1 MIEVVD
7 AIVDGALHG
16 VSLCVERGEVVALIG
31 HNGSGKSTLGRL
43 VCGAQL
49 PQSGTVCVDG
59 ASTANVPGRALVRRL
74 VGYVGQNPADQ
85 TVSTI
90 VSDELAFG
98 LWNIGCAE
106 GEIAERVASSLDAV
120 GLAGFED
127 REVSSLSGGEL
138 QRLVLASALAMEP
151 GYLVLDE
158 VTSQIDST
166 FRSQFRGLVA
176 RLAGRGVGVVLVT
189 HDPLEVLSCNR
200 VLVLDAGKVIWSG
213 APGSLLVD
221 YRDLWDWVLPPNDYA
236 DALRC
241 AVADGFDLAGGFAPA
256 HLATWLRSVRA
267 DVRSDAG
274 SPLDADRDSGIGRV
288 AGRHLDDHIVFGRNL
303 DDVIVAGRDSDSASV
318 FGHNSDACGV
328 SGRDSDTHSV
338 SGRDSDTH
346 SVSGRKSDTQ
356 VSQNGDFSPDKG
368 ANVRIQ
374 LDNGGGVRIPPE
386 NGANVRIS
394 PDNGIN
400 IRIMPENAS
409 NSSIPSD
416 GAGAF
421 SAISGNDRVTESE
434 PAREASSLAFSH
446 VSIAYENAEV
456 LNDISLSIPSGRVT
470 LIAGRSGAGKTTLA
484 CLAAGLTKAQSGS
497 VLLGGTAPVPGE
509 VALAF
514 QNPEQQLFLETV
526 EHELAFAPRNLG
538 CSEDEVARRVS
549 DAASQLEIKELLPS
563 DPFCLSGGQARR
575 VALASILTLSPRAVV
590 LDEPTA
596 GLDAPARAALHR
608 LVQDLACK
616 GLPVLVVSHDLEEWL
631 AAADQVV
638 LLADGT
644 IAWQGTPGALASD
657 MDAFARAGLE
667 PPESWQLREL
677 LAQAEKRDS
686 AGVNGATLAKTATR
700 DQKAGAVQ
708 GPEGVEAQ
716 EPRATAARDSKSTAA
731 RDSKSTAAQGP
742 KAAVAR
748 ALKGVATQEP
758 SSHGLGVAAKPSR
771 KDAAGR
777 GLEDVDARVKV
788 TLLLVATAALFAARA
803 PWTLAMWAML
813 CLLVLRASGIGG
825 KAVAHALKPVALLFA
840 FVVCANLVSC
850 DGSADVAIAGGVGI
864 STVGA
869 ARAATAVARI
879 IMLVCLAL
887 SVATS
892 TTPTKLAHACTSL
905 MRPLGHIGVPI
916 EDVGLVLSMA
926 LRFIPV
932 VSEEAGRIR
941 LAQRARGV
949 NFDEGSVLRRVRAWA
964 AVLTPLVV
972 GLFRRA
978 DRVAESMDAR
988 CYGQRSSGQHRRVPL
1003 QPADKL
1009 VLLGGLV
1016 VMAVLTVLSYS
1027 I

>member
-43 VCGAQL
+43 VCGAQV
-49 PQSGTVCVDG
+49 PQSGAVCVDG

-98 LWNIGCAE
+98 LWNIGCTE
-106 GEIAERVASSLDAV
+106 GEIAERVASSLNAV

-127 REVSSLSGGEL
+127 REVPSLSGGEL
-138 QRLVLASALAMEP
+138 QRLVLASVLAMEP

-166 FRSQFRGLVA
+166 FRAQFRSLVA
-176 RLAGRGVGVVLVT
+176 RLAERGVGMVLVT

-200 VLVLDAGKVIWSG
+200 ALVLDAGKVIWSG

-221 YRDLWDWVLPPNDYA
+221 YRDLWDWVLPPNGYA
-236 DALRC
+236 DALRR

-256 HLATWLRSVRA
+256 QLATWLRSVQVDGCA
-267 DVRSDAG
+267 GAGSLLDAG
-274 SPLDADRDSGIGRV
+274 PDSY
-288 AGRHLDDHIVFGRNL
+288 
-303 DDVIVAGRDSDSASV
+303 SA
-318 FGHNSDACGV
+318 
-328 SGRDSDTHSV
+328 SV
-338 SGRDSDTH
+338 SGRDSDACG
-346 SVSGRKSDTQ
+346 VFGRDSDAQ

-368 ANVRIQ
+368 TNVRI
-374 LDNGGGVRIPPE
+374 LPDKEGR
-386 NGANVRIS
+386 VRIS
-394 PDNGIN
+394 PENGLDV
-400 IRIMPENAS
+400 RVMPENAS

-416 GAGAF
+416 NTAVF
-421 SAISGNDRVTESE
+421 SAISENDCGTEGK
-434 PAREASSLAFSH
+434 PVREASSLAFSH
-446 VSIAYENAEV
+446 ASIAYENAEV

-549 DAASQLEIKELLPS
+549 EAASQLEIKELLPS

-596 GLDAPARAALHR
+596 GLDAPARSALHR
-608 LVQDLACK
+608 LVQDIACK

-631 AAADQVV
+631 AIADQVI

-657 MDAFARAGLE
+657 IDAFARAGLE

-677 LAQAEKRDS
+677 LVQAGKRDS
-686 AGVNGATLAKTATR
+686 AGVNGVVPVETAA
-700 DQKAGAVQ
+700 QGQEAGTAR
-708 GPEGVEAQ
+708 GPEGSAAQ
-716 EPRATAARDSKSTAA
+716 EPEGSVA

-742 KAAVAR
+742 KATAAR
-748 ALKGVATQEP
+748 ELKGVATQEP
-758 SSHGLGVAAKPSR
+758 SSHGPKVAAKPGR
-771 KDAAGR
+771 KDAAER
-777 GLEDVDARVKV
+777 GLEGVDARVKV

-803 PWTLAMWAML
+803 PWALAMWAML

-825 KAVAHALKPVALLFA
+825 KAVARALKPVALLFA
-840 FVVCANLVSC
+840 FIVCANLVSC
-850 DGSADVAIAGGVGI
+850 DGSADVAIAGSVGI

-887 SVATS
+887 SVAAS

-949 NFDEGSVLRRVRAWA
+949 NFDEGSVLRRVWAWA

>member
-7 AIVDGALHG
+7 GIVDGALHG
-16 VSLCVERGEVVALIG
+16 VSLCVERGEAVALIG

-49 PQSGTVCVDG
+49 PQSGAVCVDG

-106 GEIAERVASSLDAV
+106 GEITERVASSLDAV

-127 REVSSLSGGEL
+127 REVPSLSGGEL
-138 QRLVLASALAMEP
+138 QRLVLASVLAMEP

-166 FRSQFRGLVA
+166 FRSQFRSLVA
-176 RLAGRGVGVVLVT
+176 RFAGRGVGVVLVT

-267 DVRSDAG
+267 DVRSGAG
-274 SPLDADRDSGIGRV
+274 SPLDA
-288 AGRHLDDHIVFGRNL
+288 
-303 DDVIVAGRDSDSASV
+303 GRDSDNGRIA
-318 FGHNSDACGV
+318 GHNSDACGV
-328 SGRDSDTHSV
+328 SGRDPDTHS
-338 SGRDSDTH
+338 G
-346 SVSGRKSDTQ
+346 SGRKSDTQ

-368 ANVRIQ
+368 ANVRISP
-374 LDNGGGVRIPPE
+374 DNGGGVRIPPE

-394 PDNGIN
+394 PENGIN

-416 GAGAF
+416 GAGTF
-421 SAISGNDRVTESE
+421 SAISGNDRGAEGE

-484 CLAAGLTKAQSGS
+484 CLAAGLAKAQSGS

-686 AGVNGATLAKTATR
+686 AGVNGATSAKTATR
-700 DQKAGAVQ
+700 DQEAGAVQ

-716 EPRATAARDSKSTAA
+716 EPRATAA

-777 GLEDVDARVKV
+777 GLEGVDARVKV

-840 FVVCANLVSC
+840 FIVCANLVSC

>member
-1 MIEVVD
+1 MIEIVD

-43 VCGAQL
+43 VCGAQV
-49 PQSGTVCVDG
+49 PQSGAVCVDG

-98 LWNIGCAE
+98 LWNIGCTE
-106 GEIAERVASSLDAV
+106 GEIAERVANSLNAV

-127 REVSSLSGGEL
+127 REVQSLSGGEL
-138 QRLVLASALAMEP
+138 QRLALASVLAMEP

-166 FRSQFRGLVA
+166 FRSQFRSLVS

-200 VLVLDAGKVIWSG
+200 ALVLDAGKVIWSG

-221 YRDLWDWVLPPNDYA
+221 YRDLWDWVLPPNGYA
-236 DALRC
+236 DPLRR

-256 HLATWLRSVRA
+256 QLATWLRSVRA
-267 DVRSDAG
+267 DGCAGAGSLLDAG
-274 SPLDADRDSGIGRV
+274 L
-288 AGRHLDDHIVFGRNL
+288 
-303 DDVIVAGRDSDSASV
+303 DSDSASV
-318 FGHNSDACGV
+318 FG
-328 SGRDSDTHSV
+328 RDSDAHSV
-338 SGRDSDTH
+338 VGRNSYA
-346 SVSGRKSDTQ
+346 Q
-356 VSQNGDFSPDKG
+356 ASQNGDYSPDKG
-368 ANVRIQ
+368 TNVRI
-374 LDNGGGVRIPPE
+374 LPDKEGRARIAPE
-386 NGANVRIS
+386 NGLDVRV
-394 PDNGIN
+394 
-400 IRIMPENAS
+400 MPENAS
-409 NSSIPSD
+409 SSSIPSD
-416 GAGAF
+416 DVGAL
-421 SAISGNDRVTESE
+421 SAISENDCGTEGK

-538 CSEDEVARRVS
+538 CSEDEIARRVS
-549 DAASQLEIKELLPS
+549 EAASQLEIKELLPS

-575 VALASILTLSPRAVV
+575 VALASILTLNPRAVV

-608 LVQDLACK
+608 LVQDIACK

-631 AAADQVV
+631 AIADQVI

-644 IAWQGTPGALASD
+644 IAWQGTPDALASD
-657 MDAFARAGLE
+657 IDAFARAGLE

-677 LAQAEKRDS
+677 LVQAEKRDS
-686 AGVNGATLAKTATR
+686 AGVNGVTSVETAA
-700 DQKAGAVQ
+700 QGQEAGAVR
-708 GPEGVEAQ
+708 GPEGSATQ
-716 EPRATAARDSKSTAA
+716 EPEGSVTRDP
-731 RDSKSTAAQGP
+731 KSTAAQGP
-742 KAAVAR
+742 KATAAR
-748 ALKGVATQEP
+748 ELKGVATQEP
-758 SSHGLGVAAKPSR
+758 SSQGPKAAARPGQ
-771 KDAAGR
+771 KDTAGR
-777 GLEDVDARVKV
+777 GLEGVDARVKV
-788 TLLLVATAALFAARA
+788 ILLLVATAALFAARA
-803 PWTLAMWAML
+803 PWTLAVWAML

-825 KAVAHALKPVALLFA
+825 KAVARALKPVALLFA
-840 FVVCANLVSC
+840 FIVCANLVSC
-850 DGSADVAIAGGVGI
+850 DGSADVAIAGSVGI

-887 SVATS
+887 SVAAS
-892 TTPTKLAHACTSL
+892 TTPTKLAQACTSL

>member
-1 MIEVVD
+1 MIEIVD

-43 VCGAQL
+43 VCGAQV
-49 PQSGTVCVDG
+49 PQSGAVCVDG

-98 LWNIGCAE
+98 LWNIGCTE
-106 GEIAERVASSLDAV
+106 GEIAERVANSLNAV

-127 REVSSLSGGEL
+127 REVPSLSGGEL
-138 QRLVLASALAMEP
+138 QRLVLASVLAMEP

-166 FRSQFRGLVA
+166 FRAQFRSLVA
-176 RLAGRGVGVVLVT
+176 RLAERGVGMVLVT

-221 YRDLWDWVLPPNDYA
+221 YRDLWDRVLPPNGYS
-236 DALRC
+236 DALRS

-256 HLATWLRSVRA
+256 QLAAWLRSVRA
-267 DVRSDAG
+267 DGCASAG
-274 SPLDADRDSGIGRV
+274 SPLDAGLDSGIARV
-288 AGRHLDDHIVFGRNL
+288 AGRHLDDRIVFGRNL
-303 DDVIVAGRDSDSASV
+303 DEALVVGRDSY
-318 FGHNSDACGV
+318 
-328 SGRDSDTHSV
+328 THSV
-338 SGRDSDTH
+338 VGRNSYA
-346 SVSGRKSDTQ
+346 Q
-356 VSQNGDFSPDKG
+356 ASQNGDFSPDKG
-368 ANVRIQ
+368 TNVRI
-374 LDNGGGVRIPPE
+374 LPDKEGR
-386 NGANVRIS
+386 VRIS
-394 PDNGIN
+394 PENGLDV
-400 IRIMPENAS
+400 RVMPENAS

-416 GAGAF
+416 NTAVF
-421 SAISGNDRVTESE
+421 SAISENDCGTEGK
-434 PAREASSLAFSH
+434 PVREASSLAFSH
-446 VSIAYENAEV
+446 ASIAYENAEV

-549 DAASQLEIKELLPS
+549 EAASQLEIKELLPS

-596 GLDAPARAALHR
+596 GLDAPARSALHR
-608 LVQDLACK
+608 LVQDIACK
-616 GLPVLVVSHDLEEWL
+616 GVPVLVVSHDLEEWL
-631 AAADQVV
+631 AIADQVI

-644 IAWQGTPGALASD
+644 IAWQGTPDALASD
-657 MDAFARAGLE
+657 IDAFARAGLE

-686 AGVNGATLAKTATR
+686 AGVNGATSVEATA
-700 DQKAGAVQ
+700 QGQEAAAAWGSEGSVAQ
-708 GPEGVEAQ
+708 GPEGLAAQ
-716 EPRATAARDSKSTAA
+716 EPKATAAREM
-731 RDSKSTAAQGP
+731 
-742 KAAVAR
+742 
-748 ALKGVATQEP
+748 KGVATQEP
-758 SSHGLGVAAKPSR
+758 SSHGSEVAAKPGQ
-771 KDAAGR
+771 KDTAGR
-777 GLEDVDARVKV
+777 GLEGVDARVKV
-788 TLLLVATAALFAARA
+788 ILLLVATAALFSARA
-803 PWTLAMWAML
+803 PWALAMWAML

-825 KAVAHALKPVALLFA
+825 KAVARALKPVALLFA
-840 FVVCANLVSC
+840 FIVCANLVSC
-850 DGSADVAIAGGVGI
+850 DGSADVAIAGSVGI

-887 SVATS
+887 SVAES

-988 CYGQRSSGQHRRVPL
+988 CYGQRSSGKHRRVPL

>member
-43 VCGAQL
+43 ACGAQL
-49 PQSGTVCVDG
+49 PQSGAVCVDG

-127 REVSSLSGGEL
+127 REVPSLSGGEL
-138 QRLVLASALAMEP
+138 QRLVLASVLAMEP

-221 YRDLWDWVLPPNDYA
+221 YRDLWDWVLPPIDYA

-267 DVRSDAG
+267 DVRSGAG
-274 SPLDADRDSGIGRV
+274 SPLDADRDSDNGRI
-288 AGRHLDDHIVFGRNL
+288 A
-303 DDVIVAGRDSDSASV
+303 
-318 FGHNSDACGV
+318 GHN
-328 SGRDSDTHSV
+328 
-338 SGRDSDTH
+338 SDTH

-374 LDNGGGVRIPPE
+374 PDNGGGVRIPPE

-394 PDNGIN
+394 PENGIN

-421 SAISGNDRVTESE
+421 SAISGNDRVTEGE

-549 DAASQLEIKELLPS
+549 GAASQLEIKELLPS

-686 AGVNGATLAKTATR
+686 AGVNGATSAKTATR
-700 DQKAGAVQ
+700 DQEAGAMQ

-716 EPRATAARDSKSTAA
+716 EPRATAA

-840 FVVCANLVSC
+840 FIVCANLVSC

>member
-43 VCGAQL
+43 VCGAQV
-49 PQSGTVCVDG
+49 PQSGAVCIDG
-59 ASTANVPGRALVRRL
+59 AFTANVPGRALVRRL

-138 QRLVLASALAMEP
+138 QRLVLASVLAMEP

-166 FRSQFRGLVA
+166 FRSQFRSLVA
-176 RLAGRGVGVVLVT
+176 RLAERGVGVVLVT

-221 YRDLWDWVLPPNDYA
+221 YRDLWDWVLPPSGYA
-236 DALRC
+236 DALRR
-241 AVADGFDLAGGFAPA
+241 AVADGFDLAGGFAPVQ
-256 HLATWLRSVRA
+256 LATWLRNVQVDGCA
-267 DVRSDAG
+267 GAG
-274 SPLDADRDSGIGRV
+274 SPLDAG
-288 AGRHLDDHIVFGRNL
+288 L
-303 DDVIVAGRDSDSASV
+303 DSDTDSV
-318 FGHNSDACGV
+318 VGRNSDA
-328 SGRDSDTHSV
+328 
-338 SGRDSDTH
+338 
-346 SVSGRKSDTQ
+346 Q

-368 ANVRIQ
+368 ANVRI
-374 LDNGGGVRIPPE
+374 
-386 NGANVRIS
+386 S
-394 PDNGIN
+394 PDNEGRVRIAPDN
-400 IRIMPENAS
+400 GLDVRIMPENAS

-416 GAGAF
+416 STAVF
-421 SAISGNDRVTESE
+421 SAVSGNDRGAEGE
-434 PAREASSLAFSH
+434 PAREASSLAFSN
-446 VSIAYENAEV
+446 VSIAYENADV
-456 LNDISLSIPSGRVT
+456 LSDISLSIPSGRVT

-526 EHELAFAPRNLG
+526 DHELAFAPRNLC

-549 DAASQLEIKELLPS
+549 EAASQLEIMELLPS

-575 VALASILTLSPRAVV
+575 VALASILTLNPRAVV

-616 GLPVLVVSHDLEEWL
+616 GLPVLVVSHDLEEWF
-631 AAADQVV
+631 AIADQVV

-644 IAWQGTPGALASD
+644 IAWQGTPAALASD
-657 MDAFARAGLE
+657 MGAFTRAGLE

-686 AGVNGATLAKTATR
+686 AGVNGTASVEAAAQGQEAEAAQGQEAEAAR
-700 DQKAGAVQ
+700 GPEAGAAR
-708 GPEGVEAQ
+708 GPEGSVAQ
-716 EPRATAARDSKSTAA
+716 DSKN
-731 RDSKSTAAQGP
+731 TAAQGP
-742 KAAVAR
+742 MAGAAQEPEGTSA
-748 ALKGVATQEP
+748 QEP
-758 SSHGLGVAAKPSR
+758 SSHGPKVAARPGR
-771 KDAAGR
+771 KDTAGR
-777 GLEDVDARVKV
+777 GLEGVDARVKAI
-788 TLLLVATAALFAARA
+788 LLLVATAALFAARA
-803 PWTLAMWAML
+803 PWTLAVWAML

-825 KAVAHALKPVALLFA
+825 KAVARALKPVALLFA
-840 FVVCANLVSC
+840 FIVCANLVSC
-850 DGSADVAIAGGVGI
+850 DGSADVALAGSVGI

-887 SVATS
+887 SVAES

-988 CYGQRSSGQHRRVPL
+988 CYGQRSSEQHRRVPL

>member
-49 PQSGTVCVDG
+49 PQSGAVCVDG
-59 ASTANVPGRALVRRL
+59 AFTANVPGRALVRRL

-98 LWNIGCAE
+98 LWNIGCTE
-106 GEIAERVASSLDAV
+106 GEIAERVANSLDAV

-127 REVSSLSGGEL
+127 REVQSLSGGEL
-138 QRLVLASALAMEP
+138 QRLVLASVLAMEP

-166 FRSQFRGLVA
+166 FRSQFRSLVS

-200 VLVLDAGKVIWSG
+200 ALVLDAGKVIWSG

-221 YRDLWDWVLPPNDYA
+221 YRDLWDWVLPPNGYA
-236 DALRC
+236 DALRR

-256 HLATWLRSVRA
+256 QLATWLRSVRA
-267 DVRSDAG
+267 DGCAGAG
-274 SPLDADRDSGIGRV
+274 SPLDAGLDSY
-288 AGRHLDDHIVFGRNL
+288 
-303 DDVIVAGRDSDSASV
+303 SA
-318 FGHNSDACGV
+318 
-328 SGRDSDTHSV
+328 SV
-338 SGRDSDTH
+338 SGRDSDAH
-346 SVSGRKSDTQ
+346 SVVGRNSYAQ
-356 VSQNGDFSPDKG
+356 ASQNGDYSPDKG
-368 ANVRIQ
+368 TNVRI
-374 LDNGGGVRIPPE
+374 LPDKEGRARISPE
-386 NGANVRIS
+386 NGLDVRV
-394 PDNGIN
+394 
-400 IRIMPENAS
+400 MPENAS
-409 NSSIPSD
+409 GSSIPSD
-416 GAGAF
+416 NTAVF
-421 SAISGNDRVTESE
+421 SAISENDCGTEDK
-434 PAREASSLAFSH
+434 PVREASSLAFSH
-446 VSIAYENAEV
+446 ASIAYENADV
-456 LNDISLSIPSGRVT
+456 LNDISLSIPSGWVT

-549 DAASQLEIKELLPS
+549 EAASQLEIKELLPS

-596 GLDAPARAALHR
+596 GLDAPARSALHR
-608 LVQDLACK
+608 LVQDIACK

-631 AAADQVV
+631 AIADQVI

-657 MDAFARAGLE
+657 IDAFARAGLE

-677 LAQAEKRDS
+677 LVQAGKRDS
-686 AGVNGATLAKTATR
+686 AGVNGVVPVETAAQGQEAGTAR
-700 DQKAGAVQ
+700 D
-708 GPEGVEAQ
+708 PEGSATQ
-716 EPRATAARDSKSTAA
+716 EPEGSVA

-742 KAAVAR
+742 KATAAR
-748 ALKGVATQEP
+748 ELKGVATQEP
-758 SSHGLGVAAKPSR
+758 SSHGPKVAAKPGR
-771 KDAAGR
+771 KDAAER
-777 GLEDVDARVKV
+777 GLEGVDARVKV

-803 PWTLAMWAML
+803 PWALAMWAML

-825 KAVAHALKPVALLFA
+825 KAVARALKPVALLFA
-840 FVVCANLVSC
+840 FIVCANLVSC
-850 DGSADVAIAGGVGI
+850 DGSADVAIAGSVGI

-887 SVATS
+887 SVAES

-916 EDVGLVLSMA
+916 EDVGLVLAMA

-988 CYGQRSSGQHRRVPL
+988 CYGQRSSGQHRRIPL

-1016 VMAVLTVLSYS
+1016 VIAVLTVLSYS

>member
-49 PQSGTVCVDG
+49 PQSGAVCVDG
-59 ASTANVPGRALVRRL
+59 AFTANVPGRALVRRL

-98 LWNIGCAE
+98 LWNIGCTE
-106 GEIAERVASSLDAV
+106 GEIAERVAGSLDAV

-127 REVSSLSGGEL
+127 REVQSLSGGEL
-138 QRLVLASALAMEP
+138 QRLVLASVLAMEP

-166 FRSQFRGLVA
+166 FRSQFRNLVS
-176 RLAGRGVGVVLVT
+176 RLAGRGVGMVLVT

-221 YRDLWDWVLPPNDYA
+221 YRDLWDWVLPPNGYA
-236 DALRC
+236 DALRR

-256 HLATWLRSVRA
+256 QLATWLRSVQVDGCA
-267 DVRSDAG
+267 GAG
-274 SPLDADRDSGIGRV
+274 SPLDAD
-288 AGRHLDDHIVFGRNL
+288 L
-303 DDVIVAGRDSDSASV
+303 DSDNGRIS
-318 FGHNSDACGV
+318 GHNSDA
-328 SGRDSDTHSV
+328 
-338 SGRDSDTH
+338 H

-368 ANVRIQ
+368 ANVRIPP
-374 LDNGGGVRIPPE
+374 DNGGGVRIPPE
-386 NGANVRIS
+386 NGADVRIS

-421 SAISGNDRVTESE
+421 SAISGNDRGAEGE
-434 PAREASSLAFSH
+434 PAREASSLAFGH
-446 VSIAYENAEV
+446 ASIAYENAEV

-596 GLDAPARAALHR
+596 GLDALARAALHR

-686 AGVNGATLAKTATR
+686 AGVNGATSANTATR
-700 DQKAGAVQ
+700 DQEAGAVQ

-731 RDSKSTAAQGP
+731 QGP

-748 ALKGVATQEP
+748 VLKGVATQEP
-758 SSHGLGVAAKPSR
+758 SSHGSEVAARPGR

-777 GLEDVDARVKV
+777 GLEGVDARVKV

-803 PWTLAMWAML
+803 PWALAMWAML

-825 KAVAHALKPVALLFA
+825 KAVARALKPVALLFA
-840 FVVCANLVSC
+840 FIVCANLVSC
-850 DGSADVAIAGGVGI
+850 DGSADVAIAGSVGI

-887 SVATS
+887 SVAES

-988 CYGQRSSGQHRRVPL
+988 CYGQRSSGKHRRVPL

>member
-49 PQSGTVCVDG
+49 PQSGTVCVDR

-106 GEIAERVASSLDAV
+106 GEITERVASSLDAV

-127 REVSSLSGGEL
+127 REVPSLSGGEL
-138 QRLVLASALAMEP
+138 QRLVLASVLAMEP

-166 FRSQFRGLVA
+166 FRSQFRSLVA
-176 RLAGRGVGVVLVT
+176 RFAGRGVGVVLVT

-256 HLATWLRSVRA
+256 HLVTWLRSVRA
-267 DVRSDAG
+267 EGRAGAG
-274 SPLDADRDSGIGRV
+274 SPLDA
-288 AGRHLDDHIVFGRNL
+288 
-303 DDVIVAGRDSDSASV
+303 
-318 FGHNSDACGV
+318 
-328 SGRDSDTHSV
+328 
-338 SGRDSDTH
+338 GRDSDTH

-368 ANVRIQ
+368 ANVRISP
-374 LDNGGGVRIPPE
+374 DNGGGVRIPPE

-394 PDNGIN
+394 PENGIN

-416 GAGAF
+416 GAAAF
-421 SAISGNDRVTESE
+421 SAISGNDRGTEGE

-497 VLLGGTAPVPGE
+497 VLLGCTAPVPGE

-657 MDAFARAGLE
+657 IDAFARAGLE

-686 AGVNGATLAKTATR
+686 AGVNGATSAKTATR
-700 DQKAGAVQ
+700 DQEAGAVQ

-716 EPRATAARDSKSTAA
+716 EPRATAA

-758 SSHGLGVAAKPSR
+758 SSHGSEVAAKPSR
-771 KDAAGR
+771 GAAGR

-788 TLLLVATAALFAARA
+788 ILLLVATTALFAARA
-803 PWTLAMWAML
+803 PWTLAVWAML

-825 KAVAHALKPVALLFA
+825 KAVARALKPVALLFA
-840 FVVCANLVSC
+840 FIVCANLVSC
-850 DGSADVAIAGGVGI
+850 DGSADVAIAGSVGI

-905 MRPLGHIGVPI
+905 MRPLGHFGVPI

>member
-49 PQSGTVCVDG
+49 PQSGAVCVDG
-59 ASTANVPGRALVRRL
+59 AFTANVPGRALVRRL

-98 LWNIGCAE
+98 LWNIGCTE
-106 GEIAERVASSLDAV
+106 GEIAERVANSLDAV

-127 REVSSLSGGEL
+127 REVQSLSGGEL
-138 QRLVLASALAMEP
+138 QRLVLASVLAMEP

-166 FRSQFRGLVA
+166 FRAQFRSLVA
-176 RLAGRGVGVVLVT
+176 HLAGRGVGVVLVT

-200 VLVLDAGKVIWSG
+200 VLVLDAGEVIWSG

-221 YRDLWDWVLPPNDYA
+221 YRDLWDWVLPPNGYA
-236 DALRC
+236 DALRR

-256 HLATWLRSVRA
+256 QLATWLRSVQVDGCA
-267 DVRSDAG
+267 GAG
-274 SPLDADRDSGIGRV
+274 SLLD
-288 AGRHLDDHIVFGRNL
+288 
-303 DDVIVAGRDSDSASV
+303 AGRDSYSASV
-318 FGHNSDACGV
+318 FG
-328 SGRDSDTHSV
+328 RDSDAHSV
-338 SGRDSDTH
+338 VGRNSYA
-346 SVSGRKSDTQ
+346 Q
-356 VSQNGDFSPDKG
+356 ASQNGDYSPDKG
-368 ANVRIQ
+368 TNVRI
-374 LDNGGGVRIPPE
+374 LPDKEGRARISPE
-386 NGANVRIS
+386 NGLDVRV
-394 PDNGIN
+394 
-400 IRIMPENAS
+400 MPENAS
-409 NSSIPSD
+409 GSSIPSD
-416 GAGAF
+416 NTAVF
-421 SAISGNDRVTESE
+421 SAISENDCGTEDK
-434 PAREASSLAFSH
+434 PVREASSLAFSH
-446 VSIAYENAEV
+446 ASIAYENADV
-456 LNDISLSIPSGRVT
+456 LNDISLSIPSGWVT

-549 DAASQLEIKELLPS
+549 EAASQLEIKELLPS

-575 VALASILTLSPRAVV
+575 VALASILTLNPRAVV

-608 LVQDLACK
+608 LVQDIACK
-616 GLPVLVVSHDLEEWL
+616 GLPVLVMSHDLEEWL
-631 AAADQVV
+631 AIADQVV

-644 IAWQGTPGALASD
+644 IAWQGTPAALASD
-657 MDAFARAGLE
+657 IDAFARAGLE

-677 LAQAEKRDS
+677 LVQAEKRDS
-686 AGVNGATLAKTATR
+686 AGVNGATSVEA
-700 DQKAGAVQ
+700 AVQ
-708 GPEGVEAQ
+708 GQEAGAARGPEGSVAQ
-716 EPRATAARDSKSTAA
+716 DS
-731 RDSKSTAAQGP
+731 RSTAAQGP
-742 KAAVAR
+742 MAGAAQEPEGTSA
-748 ALKGVATQEP
+748 QEP
-758 SSHGLGVAAKPSR
+758 SSHGSEVAARPGR

-777 GLEDVDARVKV
+777 GLEGVDARVKV

-803 PWTLAMWAML
+803 PWALAMWAML

-825 KAVAHALKPVALLFA
+825 KAVARALKPVALLFA
-840 FVVCANLVSC
+840 FIVCANLVSC
-850 DGSADVAIAGGVGI
+850 DGSADVAIAGSVGI

-916 EDVGLVLSMA
+916 EDVGLVLAMA

-988 CYGQRSSGQHRRVPL
+988 CYGQRSSGQHRRIPL

-1016 VMAVLTVLSYS
+1016 VIAVLTVLSYS

>member
-49 PQSGTVCVDG
+49 PQSGAVCVDG
-59 ASTANVPGRALVRRL
+59 ASTANVPERALVRRL

-106 GEIAERVASSLDAV
+106 GEITERVASSLDAV

-127 REVSSLSGGEL
+127 REVPSLSGGEL
-138 QRLVLASALAMEP
+138 QRLVLASVLAMEP

-176 RLAGRGVGVVLVT
+176 RLVGRGVGVVLVT

-267 DVRSDAG
+267 DVRSGAG
-274 SPLDADRDSGIGRV
+274 SPLDADLDSGIGRV
-288 AGRHLDDHIVFGRNL
+288 AGN
-303 DDVIVAGRDSDSASV
+303 
-318 FGHNSDACGV
+318 NSDA
-328 SGRDSDTHSV
+328 HSV
-338 SGRDSDTH
+338 VGRISY
-346 SVSGRKSDTQ
+346 TQ
-356 VSQNGDFSPDKG
+356 VSQNGEISPDKG
-368 ANVRIQ
+368 ADVRIS
-374 LDNGGGVRIPPE
+374 PE
-386 NGANVRIS
+386 NGASIRIA
-394 PDNGIN
+394 PENGIN

-409 NSSIPSD
+409 NSSILSD

-421 SAISGNDRVTESE
+421 SAISGNDRGAEGE

-497 VLLGGTAPVPGE
+497 VLLGGTAPVSGE

-657 MDAFARAGLE
+657 MGAFARAGLE

-686 AGVNGATLAKTATR
+686 AGVNGATSAKTATR
-700 DQKAGAVQ
+700 DQEAGAAQ
-708 GPEGVEAQ
+708 GPEGVGAQ
-716 EPRATAARDSKSTAA
+716 EPRATAA

-777 GLEDVDARVKV
+777 GLEGVDARVKV

-840 FVVCANLVSC
+840 FIVCANLVSC

-864 STVGA
+864 SKVGA

-941 LAQRARGV
+941 LAQQARGV

>member
-1 MIEVVD
+1 MIEIVD
-7 AIVDGALHG
+7 AIVDGALYG

-43 VCGAQL
+43 VCGAQV
-49 PQSGTVCVDG
+49 PQSGAVCVDG

-120 GLAGFED
+120 GLAGLED
-127 REVSSLSGGEL
+127 REVPSLSGGEL
-138 QRLVLASALAMEP
+138 QRLVLASVLAMEP

-166 FRSQFRGLVA
+166 FRSQFRSLVT

-221 YRDLWDWVLPPNDYA
+221 YRDLWDWVLPPNGYA
-236 DALRC
+236 DALRR

-256 HLATWLRSVRA
+256 QLATWLRSVRA
-267 DVRSDAG
+267 DGCAGAG
-274 SPLDADRDSGIGRV
+274 SPLDAGLDSY
-288 AGRHLDDHIVFGRNL
+288 
-303 DDVIVAGRDSDSASV
+303 SA
-318 FGHNSDACGV
+318 
-328 SGRDSDTHSV
+328 SV

-346 SVSGRKSDTQ
+346 GVFGRNSYARGVVGRNSYAQ
-356 VSQNGDFSPDKG
+356 VPQNGDFSPGKG
-368 ANVRIQ
+368 ANVRI
-374 LDNGGGVRIPPE
+374 LPDKEGRARISPE
-386 NGANVRIS
+386 NGVNV
-394 PDNGIN
+394 
-400 IRIMPENAS
+400 RIMPENAS
-409 NSSIPSD
+409 GSLIPSD
-416 GAGAF
+416 DAGAF
-421 SAISGNDRVTESE
+421 SAISENDCGTEGK
-434 PAREASSLAFSH
+434 PVREASSLAFSH
-446 VSIAYENAEV
+446 VSIAYENADV

-549 DAASQLEIKELLPS
+549 EAASQLEIKELLPS

-596 GLDAPARAALHR
+596 GLDAPARSALHR
-608 LVQDLACK
+608 LVQDIACK
-616 GLPVLVVSHDLEEWL
+616 GVPALVVSHDLEEWL
-631 AAADQVV
+631 AIADQVI

-644 IAWQGTPGALASD
+644 IAWQGTPAALASD
-657 MDAFARAGLE
+657 IDAFARAGLE

-686 AGVNGATLAKTATR
+686 AGVNGATSVETAA
-700 DQKAGAVQ
+700 QGQEAGAAR
-708 GPEGVEAQ
+708 GPEGSVAQ
-716 EPRATAARDSKSTAA
+716 DS
-731 RDSKSTAAQGP
+731 RSTAAQGP
-742 KAAVAR
+742 MAGAAQEPEGTSA
-748 ALKGVATQEP
+748 QEP
-758 SSHGLGVAAKPSR
+758 SSHGSEVAAKPGR

-777 GLEDVDARVKV
+777 GLEGVDARVKV
-788 TLLLVATAALFAARA
+788 ILLLVATAALFAARA
-803 PWTLAMWAML
+803 PWALAMWAML

-825 KAVAHALKPVALLFA
+825 KAVARALKPVALLFA
-840 FVVCANLVSC
+840 FIVCANLVSC
-850 DGSADVAIAGGVGI
+850 DGSADVAIAGSVGI

-887 SVATS
+887 SVAAS

-905 MRPLGHIGVPI
+905 MRLLGHIGVPI

-1009 VLLGGLV
+1009 VLLGGFV

>member
-7 AIVDGALHG
+7 AVVDGALHG

-106 GEIAERVASSLDAV
+106 GEIAERVANSLDAV

-127 REVSSLSGGEL
+127 REVPSLSGGEL
-138 QRLVLASALAMEP
+138 QRLVLASVLAMEP

-158 VTSQIDST
+158 VTSQIDGT
-166 FRSQFRGLVA
+166 FRSQFRSLVA
-176 RLAGRGVGVVLVT
+176 RVAGRGVGVVLVT

-267 DVRSDAG
+267 DVRSGAG
-274 SPLDADRDSGIGRV
+274 SPLDAGRDSGIGRV

-328 SGRDSDTHSV
+328 SGR
-338 SGRDSDTH
+338 
-346 SVSGRKSDTQ
+346 KSDTQ
-356 VSQNGDFSPDKG
+356 VSQNGDFSPDKE

-374 LDNGGGVRIPPE
+374 PENGGGVRIPPE

-400 IRIMPENAS
+400 ILIMPENAS

-421 SAISGNDRVTESE
+421 SAISGNDRVTEGE

-456 LNDISLSIPSGRVT
+456 LNDILLSIPSGRVT

-616 GLPVLVVSHDLEEWL
+616 GFPVLVVSHDLEEWL

-667 PPESWQLREL
+667 PPESWQLRDL
-677 LAQAEKRDS
+677 LAQVEKRDS
-686 AGVNGATLAKTATR
+686 AGVNGATSAKTATR
-700 DQKAGAVQ
+700 DQEAGAVQ

-731 RDSKSTAAQGP
+731 QGP

-748 ALKGVATQEP
+748 VLKGVATQEP

-825 KAVAHALKPVALLFA
+825 KAVAHALKPVALLFT
-840 FVVCANLVSC
+840 FIVCANLVSC
-850 DGSADVAIAGGVGI
+850 DGSADVAIAGSVGI

-869 ARAATAVARI
+869 ARAATAVSRI

-905 MRPLGHIGVPI
+905 MRPLGHFGVPI

>member
-106 GEIAERVASSLDAV
+106 GDITERVASSLDAV

-127 REVSSLSGGEL
+127 REVPSLSGGEL
-138 QRLVLASALAMEP
+138 QRLVLASVLAMEP

-200 VLVLDAGKVIWSG
+200 VLVLDAGKAIWSG

-267 DVRSDAG
+267 DVRSGAG
-274 SPLDADRDSGIGRV
+274 SPLDADRDSDNGRI

-328 SGRDSDTHSV
+328 F
-338 SGRDSDTH
+338 GRDSDTH

-356 VSQNGDFSPDKG
+356 VSQNGEFSPAKG

-374 LDNGGGVRIPPE
+374 PDNGGGVRIPPE

-394 PDNGIN
+394 PDNGTN

-421 SAISGNDRVTESE
+421 SAISGNDRVTEGE

-686 AGVNGATLAKTATR
+686 AGVNGATSAKTATR
-700 DQKAGAVQ
+700 DQEGGAVQ

-731 RDSKSTAAQGP
+731 QGP

-748 ALKGVATQEP
+748 ALKGIATQEP

-850 DGSADVAIAGGVGI
+850 DGSADVAIAGSVGI

-869 ARAATAVARI
+869 ARAATAVSRI

-905 MRPLGHIGVPI
+905 MRPLGHFGVPI

>member
-49 PQSGTVCVDG
+49 PQSGAVCVDG
-59 ASTANVPGRALVRRL
+59 ASTGNVPGRALVRRL

-98 LWNIGCAE
+98 LWNIGCVE

-127 REVSSLSGGEL
+127 REVPSLSGGEL
-138 QRLVLASALAMEP
+138 QRLVLASVLAMEP

-176 RLAGRGVGVVLVT
+176 RLVGRGVGVVLVT

-256 HLATWLRSVRA
+256 HLAAWLRSVRA
-267 DVRSDAG
+267 DVRSGAG
-274 SPLDADRDSGIGRV
+274 SPLDA
-288 AGRHLDDHIVFGRNL
+288 
-303 DDVIVAGRDSDSASV
+303 GRDSDNGRIA
-318 FGHNSDACGV
+318 GHNSDACG
-328 SGRDSDTHSV
+328 V

-374 LDNGGGVRIPPE
+374 PDNGGGVRIPPE

-394 PDNGIN
+394 PENGIN
-400 IRIMPENAS
+400 IRIMPENDS
-409 NSSIPSD
+409 NPSIPSD

-421 SAISGNDRVTESE
+421 SAISGNDRGAEGE

-549 DAASQLEIKELLPS
+549 EAASQLEIKELLPS

-638 LLADGT
+638 LLAGGT

-686 AGVNGATLAKTATR
+686 AGVNGATSAKTATR
-700 DQKAGAVQ
+700 DQEAGAVQ

-716 EPRATAARDSKSTAA
+716 EPRATAA

-825 KAVAHALKPVALLFA
+825 KAVARALKPVALLFA
-840 FVVCANLVSC
+840 FIVCANLVSC
-850 DGSADVAIAGGVGI
+850 DGSADVAIAGSVGI

-905 MRPLGHIGVPI
+905 MRLLGHIGVPI

-949 NFDEGSVLRRVRAWA
+949 NFDEGPVLRRVRAWA

>member
-49 PQSGTVCVDG
+49 PQSGAVCVDG
-59 ASTANVPGRALVRRL
+59 AFTANVPGRALVRRL

-98 LWNIGCAE
+98 LWNIGCTE
-106 GEIAERVASSLDAV
+106 GEIAERVANSLDAV

-127 REVSSLSGGEL
+127 REVQSLSGGEL
-138 QRLVLASALAMEP
+138 QRLVLASVLAMEP

-166 FRSQFRGLVA
+166 FRSQFRDLVA

-256 HLATWLRSVRA
+256 QLAAWLRSVRA
-267 DVRSDAG
+267 DGCASAG
-274 SPLDADRDSGIGRV
+274 SPLDAGLDSGIARV
-288 AGRHLDDHIVFGRNL
+288 AGRHLDDRIVFGRNL
-303 DDVIVAGRDSDSASV
+303 DEALVVGRDSDA
-318 FGHNSDACGV
+318 
-328 SGRDSDTHSV
+328 
-338 SGRDSDTH
+338 
-346 SVSGRKSDTQ
+346 Q

-368 ANVRIQ
+368 ANVRI
-374 LDNGGGVRIPPE
+374 LPENEGRVRIAPE
-386 NGANVRIS
+386 NGTNVRIALE
-394 PDNGIN
+394 NGVDV
-400 IRIMPENAS
+400 RVMPENAS
-409 NSSIPSD
+409 NSPIPSD

-421 SAISGNDRVTESE
+421 SAISGNNRGVEDE
-434 PAREASSLAFSH
+434 PAREASSLAFGH
-446 VSIAYENAEV
+446 ASIAYENAEV

-549 DAASQLEIKELLPS
+549 EAASQLEIKELLPS

-575 VALASILTLSPRAVV
+575 VALASILTLNPRAVV

-596 GLDAPARAALHR
+596 GLDAPARAVLHR
-608 LVQDLACK
+608 LVQDIACK

-631 AAADQVV
+631 AIADQVV

-644 IAWQGTPGALASD
+644 IAWQGTPAALASD
-657 MDAFARAGLE
+657 IDAFARAGLE

-677 LAQAEKRDS
+677 LVQAEKRDS
-686 AGVNGATLAKTATR
+686 AGVNGATSVEA
-700 DQKAGAVQ
+700 AVQ
-708 GPEGVEAQ
+708 GQEAGAARGPEGSVAQ
-716 EPRATAARDSKSTAA
+716 DS
-731 RDSKSTAAQGP
+731 RSTAAQGP
-742 KAAVAR
+742 MAGAAQEPEGTSA
-748 ALKGVATQEP
+748 QEP
-758 SSHGLGVAAKPSR
+758 SSHGSEVAARPGR

-777 GLEDVDARVKV
+777 GLEGVDARVKV

-803 PWTLAMWAML
+803 PWALAMWAML

-825 KAVAHALKPVALLFA
+825 KAVARALKPVALLFA
-840 FVVCANLVSC
+840 FIVCANLVSC
-850 DGSADVAIAGGVGI
+850 DGSADVAIAGSVGI

-887 SVATS
+887 SVAES

-916 EDVGLVLSMA
+916 EDVGLVLAMA

-988 CYGQRSSGQHRRVPL
+988 CYGQRSSGKHRRVPL

>member
-49 PQSGTVCVDG
+49 PQSGAVCVDG
-59 ASTANVPGRALVRRL
+59 SSTANVPGRALVRRL

-127 REVSSLSGGEL
+127 REVPSLSGGEL
-138 QRLVLASALAMEP
+138 QRLVLASVLAMEP

-166 FRSQFRGLVA
+166 FRSQFRGLVE

-241 AVADGFDLAGGFAPA
+241 AVADGFDLADGFAPA

-267 DVRSDAG
+267 EGRAGAG
-274 SPLDADRDSGIGRV
+274 SPLDAGRDSGIGRV

-303 DDVIVAGRDSDSASV
+303 DDVIVAG
-318 FGHNSDACGV
+318 HN
-328 SGRDSDTHSV
+328 SDTHSV
-338 SGRDSDTH
+338 AGRDSDA
-346 SVSGRKSDTQ
+346 Q
-356 VSQNGDFSPDKG
+356 ASQNGDFSPDKG
-368 ANVRIQ
+368 DNVRI
-374 LDNGGGVRIPPE
+374 LPDKEGRIGISLE
-386 NGANVRIS
+386 NGVDVRV
-394 PDNGIN
+394 
-400 IRIMPENAS
+400 MPENAS
-409 NSSIPSD
+409 NSPIPSD

-421 SAISGNDRVTESE
+421 SVISGNNRGVEDK
-434 PAREASSLAFSH
+434 PAREANSLAFSH
-446 VSIAYENAEV
+446 VSIAYENADV
-456 LNDISLSIPSGRVT
+456 LNDISLSVPSGRVT

-549 DAASQLEIKELLPS
+549 EAASQLEIKELLPS

-575 VALASILTLSPRAVV
+575 VALASILTLNPRAVV

-631 AAADQVV
+631 AIADQVV

-657 MDAFARAGLE
+657 IDAFARAGLE

-686 AGVNGATLAKTATR
+686 AGVNGATSAKTATR
-700 DQKAGAVQ
+700 DQEAGAAR

-731 RDSKSTAAQGP
+731 QGP
-742 KAAVAR
+742 KATVAR
-748 ALKGVATQEP
+748 TLKGAATQEP
-758 SSHGLGVAAKPSR
+758 SSHGSEVAARPGR

-777 GLEDVDARVKV
+777 GLEGVDARVKV

-840 FVVCANLVSC
+840 FIVCANLVSC
-850 DGSADVAIAGGVGI
+850 DGSADVAIAGSVGI

>member
-98 LWNIGCAE
+98 LWNIGCTE

-127 REVSSLSGGEL
+127 REVPSLSGGEL
-138 QRLVLASALAMEP
+138 QRLVLASVLAMEP

-166 FRSQFRGLVA
+166 FRSQFRSLVA
-176 RLAGRGVGVVLVT
+176 RFAGRGVGVVLVT

-256 HLATWLRSVRA
+256 HLAAWLRSVRA
-267 DVRSDAG
+267 DGCASAG
-274 SPLDADRDSGIGRV
+274 SPLDAGLDSGIARV
-288 AGRHLDDHIVFGRNL
+288 AGRHLDDRIVFGRNL
-303 DDVIVAGRDSDSASV
+303 DEALVVGRDSY
-318 FGHNSDACGV
+318 
-328 SGRDSDTHSV
+328 THSV
-338 SGRDSDTH
+338 VGRNSYA
-346 SVSGRKSDTQ
+346 Q
-356 VSQNGDFSPDKG
+356 ASQNGDFSPDKG
-368 ANVRIQ
+368 TNVRI
-374 LDNGGGVRIPPE
+374 LPDKEGR
-386 NGANVRIS
+386 VRIS
-394 PDNGIN
+394 PENGLDV
-400 IRIMPENAS
+400 RVMPENAS

-416 GAGAF
+416 NTAVF
-421 SAISGNDRVTESE
+421 SAISENDCGTEGK
-434 PAREASSLAFSH
+434 PVREASSLAFSH
-446 VSIAYENAEV
+446 ASIAYENAEV

-549 DAASQLEIKELLPS
+549 EAASQLEIKELLPS

-596 GLDAPARAALHR
+596 GLDAPARSALHR
-608 LVQDLACK
+608 LVQDIACK
-616 GLPVLVVSHDLEEWL
+616 GVPVLVVSHDLEEWL
-631 AAADQVV
+631 AIADQVI
-638 LLADGT
+638 LLADGM
-644 IAWQGTPGALASD
+644 IAWQGTPAALASD
-657 MDAFARAGLE
+657 IDAFARAGLE

-686 AGVNGATLAKTATR
+686 AGVNGATSVEAAA
-700 DQKAGAVQ
+700 QGQEAAAAWGSEGSVAQ
-708 GPEGVEAQ
+708 GPEGLAAQ
-716 EPRATAARDSKSTAA
+716 EPKATAAREM
-731 RDSKSTAAQGP
+731 
-742 KAAVAR
+742 
-748 ALKGVATQEP
+748 KGVATQEP
-758 SSHGLGVAAKPSR
+758 SSHGSEVAAKPGQ
-771 KDAAGR
+771 KDTAGR
-777 GLEDVDARVKV
+777 GLEGVDARVKV
-788 TLLLVATAALFAARA
+788 ILLLVATAALFSARA
-803 PWTLAMWAML
+803 PWALAMWAML

-825 KAVAHALKPVALLFA
+825 KAVARALKPVALLFA
-840 FVVCANLVSC
+840 FIVCANLVSC
-850 DGSADVAIAGGVGI
+850 DGSADVAIAGSVGI

-887 SVATS
+887 SVAES

-988 CYGQRSSGQHRRVPL
+988 CYGQRSSGKHRRVPL

>member
-106 GEIAERVASSLDAV
+106 GEITERVASSLDAV

-127 REVSSLSGGEL
+127 REVPSLSGGEL
-138 QRLVLASALAMEP
+138 QRLVLASVLAMEP

-267 DVRSDAG
+267 EGRAGAG
-274 SPLDADRDSGIGRV
+274 SPLDAGLDSDNGRI
-288 AGRHLDDHIVFGRNL
+288 AGHNSDAHSVVGRNP

-328 SGRDSDTHSV
+328 SGR
-338 SGRDSDTH
+338 
-346 SVSGRKSDTQ
+346 KSDTQ
-356 VSQNGDFSPDKG
+356 VSQNG
-368 ANVRIQ
+368 
-374 LDNGGGVRIPPE
+374 E
-386 NGANVRIS
+386 IS

-400 IRIMPENAS
+400 IRIMPENDS

-421 SAISGNDRVTESE
+421 SAISGNDRGAEGE

-470 LIAGRSGAGKTTLA
+470 LVAGRSGAGKTTLA

-686 AGVNGATLAKTATR
+686 AGVNGATSANTATR
-700 DQKAGAVQ
+700 DQEAGAVQ

-716 EPRATAARDSKSTAA
+716 EPRATEA

-748 ALKGVATQEP
+748 ALKGVAMQEP

-840 FVVCANLVSC
+840 FIVCANLVSC
-850 DGSADVAIAGGVGI
+850 DGSADVAIAGSVGI

-988 CYGQRSSGQHRRVPL
+988 CYGQRSSGQHRRIPL

>member
-49 PQSGTVCVDG
+49 PQSGTVYVDG

-85 TVSTI
+85 TVTTI

-106 GEIAERVASSLDAV
+106 GEITERVASSLDAV

-138 QRLVLASALAMEP
+138 QRLVLASVLAMEP

-166 FRSQFRGLVA
+166 FRSQFRSLVA
-176 RLAGRGVGVVLVT
+176 RFAGRGVGVVLVT

-256 HLATWLRSVRA
+256 QLATWLRSVRA
-267 DVRSDAG
+267 EGRAGAG
-274 SPLDADRDSGIGRV
+274 SPLDAGRDSDIGRV
-288 AGRHLDDHIVFGRNL
+288 AGN
-303 DDVIVAGRDSDSASV
+303 
-318 FGHNSDACGV
+318 NSDA
-328 SGRDSDTHSV
+328 HSV
-338 SGRDSDTH
+338 VGRDSDTH

-374 LDNGGGVRIPPE
+374 PDNGGGVRIP
-386 NGANVRIS
+386 

-421 SAISGNDRVTESE
+421 SAISGNDRVTEGE

-456 LNDISLSIPSGRVT
+456 LNDISLSIPSGRVA

-497 VLLGGTAPVPGE
+497 VLLGGIAPVPGE

-596 GLDAPARAALHR
+596 GLDAPARAALHC
-608 LVQDLACK
+608 LVQGLACK

-631 AAADQVV
+631 AVADQVV

-686 AGVNGATLAKTATR
+686 AGVNGATSAKTATR
-700 DQKAGAVQ
+700 DQEAGAVQ

-716 EPRATAARDSKSTAA
+716 EPGATAARDSKSA
-731 RDSKSTAAQGP
+731 AAQGP

-840 FVVCANLVSC
+840 FIVCANLVSC
-850 DGSADVAIAGGVGI
+850 DGSADVAIAGSVGI

-905 MRPLGHIGVPI
+905 MRPLGHI
-916 EDVGLVLSMA
+916 
-926 LRFIPV
+926 
-932 VSEEAGRIR
+932 
-941 LAQRARGV
+941 
-949 NFDEGSVLRRVRAWA
+949 
-964 AVLTPLVV
+964 
-972 GLFRRA
+972 
-978 DRVAESMDAR
+978 
-988 CYGQRSSGQHRRVPL
+988 C
-1003 QPADKL
+1003 
-1009 VLLGGLV
+1009 LLY
-1016 VMAVLTVLSYS
+1016 TSPS
-1027 I
+1027 PRDCS

>member
-43 VCGAQL
+43 VCGAQV
-49 PQSGTVCVDG
+49 PQSGAVCVDG
-59 ASTANVPGRALVRRL
+59 AFTANVPGRALVRRL

-98 LWNIGCAE
+98 LWNIGCTE
-106 GEIAERVASSLDAV
+106 GEIAERVANSLDAV

-127 REVSSLSGGEL
+127 REVPSLSGGEL
-138 QRLVLASALAMEP
+138 QRLVLASVLAMEP

-166 FRSQFRGLVA
+166 FRSQFRSLVA

-221 YRDLWDWVLPPNDYA
+221 YRDLWDWVLPPNGYA
-236 DALRC
+236 DPLRR

-256 HLATWLRSVRA
+256 QLATWLRSVRA
-267 DVRSDAG
+267 DGCAGAGSLLDAG
-274 SPLDADRDSGIGRV
+274 PDSY
-288 AGRHLDDHIVFGRNL
+288 
-303 DDVIVAGRDSDSASV
+303 SA
-318 FGHNSDACGV
+318 
-328 SGRDSDTHSV
+328 SV
-338 SGRDSDTH
+338 SGRDSDACG
-346 SVSGRKSDTQ
+346 VFGRDSDAQ

-368 ANVRIQ
+368 TNVRI
-374 LDNGGGVRIPPE
+374 LPDKEGR
-386 NGANVRIS
+386 VRIS
-394 PDNGIN
+394 PENGLDV
-400 IRIMPENAS
+400 RVMPENAS

-416 GAGAF
+416 NTAVF
-421 SAISGNDRVTESE
+421 SAISENDCGTEGK
-434 PAREASSLAFSH
+434 PVREASSLAFSH
-446 VSIAYENAEV
+446 ASIAYENAEV
-456 LNDISLSIPSGRVT
+456 LNDISLSIPFGRVT

-549 DAASQLEIKELLPS
+549 EAASQLEIKELLPS

-596 GLDAPARAALHR
+596 GLDAPARSALHR
-608 LVQDLACK
+608 LVQDIACK

-631 AAADQVV
+631 AIADQVI

-657 MDAFARAGLE
+657 IDAFARAGLE

-677 LAQAEKRDS
+677 LVQAGKRDS
-686 AGVNGATLAKTATR
+686 AGVNGVVPVETAAQG
-700 DQKAGAVQ
+700 QKAGTAR
-708 GPEGVEAQ
+708 GPEGSATQ
-716 EPRATAARDSKSTAA
+716 EPEGSVA

-742 KAAVAR
+742 KATAAR
-748 ALKGVATQEP
+748 ELKGVATQEP
-758 SSHGLGVAAKPSR
+758 SSHGSEVAAKPGR

-777 GLEDVDARVKV
+777 GLEGVDARVKV

-803 PWTLAMWAML
+803 PWALAMWAML

-825 KAVAHALKPVALLFA
+825 KAVARALKPVALLFA
-840 FVVCANLVSC
+840 FIVCANLVSC
-850 DGSADVAIAGGVGI
+850 DGSADVAIAGSVGI

-887 SVATS
+887 SVAAS
-892 TTPTKLAHACTSL
+892 TTPTKLAQACTSL

-916 EDVGLVLSMA
+916 EDVGLVLAMA

-964 AVLTPLVV
+964 AVFTPLVV

-988 CYGQRSSGQHRRVPL
+988 CYGQRSSGKYRRVPL

>member
-43 VCGAQL
+43 VCGAQV
-49 PQSGTVCVDG
+49 PQSGAVCVDG

-138 QRLVLASALAMEP
+138 QRLVLASVLAMEP

-166 FRSQFRGLVA
+166 FRSQFRSLVA
-176 RLAGRGVGVVLVT
+176 RLAERGVGVVLVT

-200 VLVLDAGKVIWSG
+200 VLLLDAGKVIWSG

-221 YRDLWDWVLPPNDYA
+221 SRDLWDWVLPPNGYA
-236 DALRC
+236 DALRR

-256 HLATWLRSVRA
+256 QLAAWLRSVRA
-267 DVRSDAG
+267 DGCAGAGSLLDAG
-274 SPLDADRDSGIGRV
+274 L
-288 AGRHLDDHIVFGRNL
+288 
-303 DDVIVAGRDSDSASV
+303 DSDSASV
-318 FGHNSDACGV
+318 FG
-328 SGRDSDTHSV
+328 RDSDAHSV
-338 SGRDSDTH
+338 VGRNSYA
-346 SVSGRKSDTQ
+346 Q
-356 VSQNGDFSPDKG
+356 ASQNGDFSPDKG
-368 ANVRIQ
+368 TNLRI
-374 LDNGGGVRIPPE
+374 LPDKEGRARISPE
-386 NGANVRIS
+386 NGVNV
-394 PDNGIN
+394 
-400 IRIMPENAS
+400 RIMPENAS
-409 NSSIPSD
+409 GSLIPSD
-416 GAGAF
+416 DAGAF
-421 SAISGNDRVTESE
+421 SAISENDCGTEGK
-434 PAREASSLAFSH
+434 PVREASSLAFSH
-446 VSIAYENAEV
+446 VSIAYENADV

-538 CSEDEVARRVS
+538 CSEDEVAWRVS
-549 DAASQLEIKELLPS
+549 EAASQLEIKELLPS

-608 LVQDLACK
+608 LVRDIACK

-631 AAADQVV
+631 AIADQVI

-644 IAWQGTPGALASD
+644 IAWQGTPDALASD
-657 MDAFARAGLE
+657 IDAFARAGLE

-677 LAQAEKRDS
+677 LVQAEKRDS
-686 AGVNGATLAKTATR
+686 AGVNGVVPVETAA
-700 DQKAGAVQ
+700 QGQEAGTAR
-708 GPEGVEAQ
+708 GPEGSATQ
-716 EPRATAARDSKSTAA
+716 EPEGSVA

-742 KAAVAR
+742 KATATR
-748 ALKGVATQEP
+748 ELKGVATQEP
-758 SSHGLGVAAKPSR
+758 SSHGSEVAAKPGR

-777 GLEDVDARVKV
+777 GLEGVDARVKV
-788 TLLLVATAALFAARA
+788 ILLLVATAALFAARA
-803 PWTLAMWAML
+803 PWALAMWAML

-825 KAVAHALKPVALLFA
+825 KAVARALKPVALLFA
-840 FVVCANLVSC
+840 FIVCANLVSC
-850 DGSADVAIAGGVGI
+850 DGSADVAIAGSVGI

-887 SVATS
+887 SVAAS

-988 CYGQRSSGQHRRVPL
+988 CYGQRSSGKHRRVPL

-1016 VMAVLTVLSYS
+1016 VMAALTVLSYS

>member
-43 VCGAQL
+43 VCGAQV
-49 PQSGTVCVDG
+49 PQSGAVCVDG

-120 GLAGFED
+120 GLASFED
-127 REVSSLSGGEL
+127 REVPSLSGGEL
-138 QRLVLASALAMEP
+138 QRLVLASVLAMEP

-221 YRDLWDWVLPPNDYA
+221 YRDLWDRVLPPNGYS
-236 DALRC
+236 DALRS
-241 AVADGFDLAGGFAPA
+241 AVADGFDLAGGFAPVQ
-256 HLATWLRSVRA
+256 LATWLRNVQVDGCA
-267 DVRSDAG
+267 GAG
-274 SPLDADRDSGIGRV
+274 SPLDA
-288 AGRHLDDHIVFGRNL
+288 
-303 DDVIVAGRDSDSASV
+303 
-318 FGHNSDACGV
+318 
-328 SGRDSDTHSV
+328 GRDSDTDSV
-338 SGRDSDTH
+338 VGRNSDA
-346 SVSGRKSDTQ
+346 Q

-368 ANVRIQ
+368 A
-374 LDNGGGVRIPPE
+374 D
-386 NGANVRIS
+386 VRIS
-394 PDNGIN
+394 PENGIDV
-400 IRIMPENAS
+400 RIMPENAS

-416 GAGAF
+416 STAVF
-421 SAISGNDRVTESE
+421 SAVSGNDRGAEGE
-434 PAREASSLAFSH
+434 PAHEASSLAFSH
-446 VSIAYENAEV
+446 VSIAYENADV

-526 EHELAFAPRNLG
+526 DHELAFAPRNLC

-549 DAASQLEIKELLPS
+549 EAASQLEIMELLPS

-575 VALASILTLSPRAVV
+575 VALASILTLNPRAVV

-631 AAADQVV
+631 AIADQVV

-644 IAWQGTPGALASD
+644 IAWQGTPAALASD
-657 MDAFARAGLE
+657 MGAFARAGLE

-677 LAQAEKRDS
+677 LVQAEKRDS
-686 AGVNGATLAKTATR
+686 AGVNGVVSVETAAQGQEAAAAR
-700 DQKAGAVQ
+700 GPEAGAAR
-708 GPEGVEAQ
+708 GPEGSVAQ
-716 EPRATAARDSKSTAA
+716 
-731 RDSKSTAAQGP
+731 DSKSTAAQGP
-742 KAAVAR
+742 MAGAA
-748 ALKGVATQEP
+748 QEP
-758 SSHGLGVAAKPSR
+758 SSHGPKVAAKPGR
-771 KDAAGR
+771 KGTAGR
-777 GLEDVDARVKV
+777 GLEGVDARVKV
-788 TLLLVATAALFAARA
+788 ILLLVATAALFAARA
-803 PWTLAMWAML
+803 PWALAIWAML

-825 KAVAHALKPVALLFA
+825 KAVARALKPVALLFA
-840 FVVCANLVSC
+840 FIVCANLVSC
-850 DGSADVAIAGGVGI
+850 DGSADVALAGSVGI

-887 SVATS
+887 SVAES

-916 EDVGLVLSMA
+916 EDVALVLSMA

-988 CYGQRSSGQHRRVPL
+988 CYGQRSSEQHRRVPL

>member
-1 MIEVVD
+1 MIEIVD
-7 AIVDGALHG
+7 AIVDGALYG

-43 VCGAQL
+43 VCGAQV
-49 PQSGTVCVDG
+49 PQSGAVCVDG

-120 GLAGFED
+120 GLAGLED
-127 REVSSLSGGEL
+127 REVPSLSGGEL
-138 QRLVLASALAMEP
+138 QRLVLASVLAMEP

-166 FRSQFRGLVA
+166 FRSQFRSLVT

-221 YRDLWDWVLPPNDYA
+221 NRDLWDWVLPPNGYA
-236 DALRC
+236 DALRR

-256 HLATWLRSVRA
+256 QLAAWLRSVRA
-267 DVRSDAG
+267 DGCAGAGSLLDAG
-274 SPLDADRDSGIGRV
+274 L
-288 AGRHLDDHIVFGRNL
+288 
-303 DDVIVAGRDSDSASV
+303 DSDSASV
-318 FGHNSDACGV
+318 FG
-328 SGRDSDTHSV
+328 RDSDAHSV
-338 SGRDSDTH
+338 VGRNSYA
-346 SVSGRKSDTQ
+346 Q
-356 VSQNGDFSPDKG
+356 ASQNGDYSPDKG
-368 ANVRIQ
+368 TNVRI
-374 LDNGGGVRIPPE
+374 LPDKEGRARISPE
-386 NGANVRIS
+386 NGLDVRV
-394 PDNGIN
+394 
-400 IRIMPENAS
+400 MPENAS
-409 NSSIPSD
+409 GSSIPSD
-416 GAGAF
+416 NTAVF
-421 SAISGNDRVTESE
+421 SAISENDCGTEDK
-434 PAREASSLAFSH
+434 PVREASSLAFSH
-446 VSIAYENAEV
+446 ASIAYENADV
-456 LNDISLSIPSGRVT
+456 LNDISLSIPSGWVT

-549 DAASQLEIKELLPS
+549 EAASQLEIKELLPS

-596 GLDAPARAALHR
+596 GLDAPARSALHR
-608 LVQDLACK
+608 LVQDIACK

-631 AAADQVV
+631 AIADQVI

-657 MDAFARAGLE
+657 IDAFARAGLE

-677 LAQAEKRDS
+677 LVQAGKRDS
-686 AGVNGATLAKTATR
+686 AGVNGVVPVETAAQGQEAGTAR
-700 DQKAGAVQ
+700 D
-708 GPEGVEAQ
+708 PEGSATQ
-716 EPRATAARDSKSTAA
+716 EPEGSVA

-742 KAAVAR
+742 KATAAR
-748 ALKGVATQEP
+748 ELKGVATQEP
-758 SSHGLGVAAKPSR
+758 SSHGPKVAAKPGR
-771 KDAAGR
+771 KDAAER
-777 GLEDVDARVKV
+777 GLEGVDARVKV

-803 PWTLAMWAML
+803 PWALAMWAML

-825 KAVAHALKPVALLFA
+825 KAVARALKPVALLFA
-840 FVVCANLVSC
+840 FIVCANLVSC
-850 DGSADVAIAGGVGI
+850 DGSADVAIAGSVGI

-887 SVATS
+887 SVAES

-916 EDVGLVLSMA
+916 EDVGLVLAMA

-988 CYGQRSSGQHRRVPL
+988 CYGQRSSGQHRRIPL

-1016 VMAVLTVLSYS
+1016 VIAVLTVLSYS

>member
-98 LWNIGCAE
+98 LWNIGCME
-106 GEIAERVASSLDAV
+106 GEITERVASSLDAV

-127 REVSSLSGGEL
+127 REVPSLSGGEL

-166 FRSQFRGLVA
+166 FRSQFRSLVA
-176 RLAGRGVGVVLVT
+176 RLAGRGVGAVLVT

-256 HLATWLRSVRA
+256 HLAAWLRSVRA
-267 DVRSDAG
+267 DVRSGAG
-274 SPLDADRDSGIGRV
+274 SPLDA
-288 AGRHLDDHIVFGRNL
+288 
-303 DDVIVAGRDSDSASV
+303 GRDSDNGRIA
-318 FGHNSDACGV
+318 GHNSDACG
-328 SGRDSDTHSV
+328 V

-374 LDNGGGVRIPPE
+374 PDNGGGVRIPPE

-394 PDNGIN
+394 PENGIN
-400 IRIMPENAS
+400 IRIMPENDS
-409 NSSIPSD
+409 NPSIPSD

-421 SAISGNDRVTESE
+421 SAISGNDRGAEGE

-549 DAASQLEIKELLPS
+549 EAASQLEIKELLPS

-638 LLADGT
+638 LLAGGT

-686 AGVNGATLAKTATR
+686 AGVNGATSAKTATR
-700 DQKAGAVQ
+700 DQEAGAVQ

-716 EPRATAARDSKSTAA
+716 EPRATAA

-825 KAVAHALKPVALLFA
+825 KAVARALKPVALLFA
-840 FVVCANLVSC
+840 FIVCANLVSC
-850 DGSADVAIAGGVGI
+850 DGSADVAIAGSVGI

-905 MRPLGHIGVPI
+905 MRLLGHIGVPI

-949 NFDEGSVLRRVRAWA
+949 NFDEGPVLRRVRAWA

>member
-98 LWNIGCAE
+98 LWNIGCAD

-127 REVSSLSGGEL
+127 REVPSLSGGEL
-138 QRLVLASALAMEP
+138 QRLVLASVLAMEP

-166 FRSQFRGLVA
+166 FRSQFRSLVA

-267 DVRSDAG
+267 EGRAGAG
-274 SPLDADRDSGIGRV
+274 SPLDAGLDSDNGRI
-288 AGRHLDDHIVFGRNL
+288 AGHNSDAHSVVGRNPG
-303 DDVIVAGRDSDSASV
+303 DVIVAGRDSDSASV

-328 SGRDSDTHSV
+328 SGR
-338 SGRDSDTH
+338 
-346 SVSGRKSDTQ
+346 KSDTQ
-356 VSQNGDFSPDKG
+356 VSQNG
-368 ANVRIQ
+368 
-374 LDNGGGVRIPPE
+374 E
-386 NGANVRIS
+386 IS

-421 SAISGNDRVTESE
+421 SAISGNDRVTEGE

-484 CLAAGLTKAQSGS
+484 CLAAGLTKAESGS

-686 AGVNGATLAKTATR
+686 AGVNGATSANTATR
-700 DQKAGAVQ
+700 DQEAGAVQ
-708 GPEGVEAQ
+708 GPEGVEVE
-716 EPRATAARDSKSTAA
+716 EPRATEA

-758 SSHGLGVAAKPSR
+758 SSHGSEVAARPGR

-777 GLEDVDARVKV
+777 GLEGVDARVKV

-803 PWTLAMWAML
+803 PWALAMWAML

-825 KAVAHALKPVALLFA
+825 KAVARALKPVALLFA
-840 FVVCANLVSC
+840 FIVCANLVSC
-850 DGSADVAIAGGVGI
+850 DGSADVAIAGSVGI

-887 SVATS
+887 SVAES

-905 MRPLGHIGVPI
+905 MRPLGHIGAPI

-988 CYGQRSSGQHRRVPL
+988 CYGQRSSEQYRRVPL

>member
-43 VCGAQL
+43 ACGAQL
-49 PQSGTVCVDG
+49 PQSGAVCVDG

-74 VGYVGQNPADQ
+74 VGYVGQIPADQ

-127 REVSSLSGGEL
+127 REVPSLSGGEL
-138 QRLVLASALAMEP
+138 QRLVLASVLAMEP

-166 FRSQFRGLVA
+166 FRPQFRSLVA

-267 DVRSDAG
+267 EGRAGAG
-274 SPLDADRDSGIGRV
+274 SPLDA
-288 AGRHLDDHIVFGRNL
+288 
-303 DDVIVAGRDSDSASV
+303 GRDSDNGRIA
-318 FGHNSDACGV
+318 GHNSDACG
-328 SGRDSDTHSV
+328 V

-368 ANVRIQ
+368 ANARIQ
-374 LDNGGGVRIPPE
+374 PDNGGGVRTPPE

-394 PDNGIN
+394 PENGIN

-409 NSSIPSD
+409 NSLIPSD

-421 SAISGNDRVTESE
+421 SAISGNDRGTEGE

-484 CLAAGLTKAQSGS
+484 CLAAGLAKAQSGS

-596 GLDAPARAALHR
+596 GLDAPARAALHC

-686 AGVNGATLAKTATR
+686 AGVNGATSAKTATR
-700 DQKAGAVQ
+700 DQEAGAVQ

-716 EPRATAARDSKSTAA
+716 EPRATAA

-803 PWTLAMWAML
+803 PWSLAMWAML

-840 FVVCANLVSC
+840 FIVCANLVSC

>member
-1 MIEVVD
+1 
-7 AIVDGALHG
+7 
-16 VSLCVERGEVVALIG
+16 
-31 HNGSGKSTLGRL
+31 
-43 VCGAQL
+43 
-49 PQSGTVCVDG
+49 
-59 ASTANVPGRALVRRL
+59 
-74 VGYVGQNPADQ
+74 
-85 TVSTI
+85 
-90 VSDELAFG
+90 
-98 LWNIGCAE
+98 
-106 GEIAERVASSLDAV
+106 
-120 GLAGFED
+120 
-127 REVSSLSGGEL
+127 
-138 QRLVLASALAMEP
+138 
-151 GYLVLDE
+151 
-158 VTSQIDST
+158 
-166 FRSQFRGLVA
+166 
-176 RLAGRGVGVVLVT
+176 
-189 HDPLEVLSCNR
+189 
-200 VLVLDAGKVIWSG
+200 
-213 APGSLLVD
+213 
-221 YRDLWDWVLPPNDYA
+221 
-236 DALRC
+236 
-241 AVADGFDLAGGFAPA
+241 
-256 HLATWLRSVRA
+256 
-267 DVRSDAG
+267 
-274 SPLDADRDSGIGRV
+274 
-288 AGRHLDDHIVFGRNL
+288 
-303 DDVIVAGRDSDSASV
+303 
-318 FGHNSDACGV
+318 
-328 SGRDSDTHSV
+328 
-338 SGRDSDTH
+338 
-346 SVSGRKSDTQ
+346 
-356 VSQNGDFSPDKG
+356 
-368 ANVRIQ
+368 
-374 LDNGGGVRIPPE
+374 
-386 NGANVRIS
+386 
-394 PDNGIN
+394 
-400 IRIMPENAS
+400 MPENAS

-416 GAGAF
+416 DVGAL
-421 SAISGNDRVTESE
+421 SAISENDCGTEGK
-434 PAREASSLAFSH
+434 PAREASSLTFSH

-549 DAASQLEIKELLPS
+549 EAASQLEIKELLPS

-596 GLDAPARAALHR
+596 GLDAPARSALHC
-608 LVQDLACK
+608 LVQDIACK

-631 AAADQVV
+631 AIADQVV

-644 IAWQGTPGALASD
+644 IAWQGTPAALASD
-657 MDAFARAGLE
+657 MDAFARAGLK

-686 AGVNGATLAKTATR
+686 AGVNGATSVEA
-700 DQKAGAVQ
+700 AVQ
-708 GPEGVEAQ
+708 GQEAGAARGPEGSVAQ
-716 EPRATAARDSKSTAA
+716 
-731 RDSKSTAAQGP
+731 DSKSTAAQGP
-742 KAAVAR
+742 MAGAAQEPEGTSA
-748 ALKGVATQEP
+748 QEP
-758 SSHGLGVAAKPSR
+758 SSHGSEVAARPGR

-777 GLEDVDARVKV
+777 GLEGVDARVKV

-803 PWTLAMWAML
+803 PWALAVWAML

-825 KAVAHALKPVALLFA
+825 KAVARALKPVALLLA
-840 FVVCANLVSC
+840 FIVCANLVSC
-850 DGSADVAIAGGVGI
+850 DGSADVAIAGSVGI

-887 SVATS
+887 SVAES

-988 CYGQRSSGQHRRVPL
+988 CYGQRSSEQHRRVPL

>member
-49 PQSGTVCVDG
+49 PQSGAVCVDR
-59 ASTANVPGRALVRRL
+59 AFTANVPGRALVRRL

-98 LWNIGCAE
+98 LWNIGCTE
-106 GEIAERVASSLDAV
+106 GEIAERVANSLDAV

-127 REVSSLSGGEL
+127 REVQSLSGGEL
-138 QRLVLASALAMEP
+138 QRLVLASVLAMEP

-221 YRDLWDWVLPPNDYA
+221 YRDLWDWVLPPNGYA
-236 DALRC
+236 DALRR

-256 HLATWLRSVRA
+256 QLATWLRSVRA
-267 DVRSDAG
+267 DGCAGAG
-274 SPLDADRDSGIGRV
+274 SPLDAGLDSY
-288 AGRHLDDHIVFGRNL
+288 
-303 DDVIVAGRDSDSASV
+303 SA
-318 FGHNSDACGV
+318 
-328 SGRDSDTHSV
+328 SV
-338 SGRDSDTH
+338 SGRDSDARGVFGRDSDTHGVVGRDSDAH
-346 SVSGRKSDTQ
+346 SVFGQDSDAQ

-368 ANVRIQ
+368 ANVRI
-374 LDNGGGVRIPPE
+374 LPDNEGRVRIAPE
-386 NGANVRIS
+386 NGTNVRIALE
-394 PDNGIN
+394 NGLDV
-400 IRIMPENAS
+400 RIMPENAS
-409 NSSIPSD
+409 GSSIPSD
-416 GAGAF
+416 DAGAF
-421 SAISGNDRVTESE
+421 SAISENDCGTEGK
-434 PAREASSLAFSH
+434 PVREASSLAFGH
-446 VSIAYENAEV
+446 VSIAYENADV

-538 CSEDEVARRVS
+538 CSEVEVARRVS
-549 DAASQLEIKELLPS
+549 EAASQLEIKELLPS

-575 VALASILTLSPRAVV
+575 VALASILTLNPRAVV

-608 LVQDLACK
+608 LVQDIACK

-631 AAADQVV
+631 AIAEQVI

-677 LAQAEKRDS
+677 LVQAEKRDS
-686 AGVNGATLAKTATR
+686 AGVNGVTSVETAA
-700 DQKAGAVQ
+700 QGQEAGAARGPEAGAAR
-708 GPEGVEAQ
+708 GPEGSAAQ
-716 EPRATAARDSKSTAA
+716 
-731 RDSKSTAAQGP
+731 DSKSTAAQEP
-742 KAAVAR
+742 RATVAR
-748 ALKGVATQEP
+748 ELKGIATQEP
-758 SSHGLGVAAKPSR
+758 SSQGPKVAARPGQKGT
-771 KDAAGR
+771 AGR
-777 GLEDVDARVKV
+777 GLEGVDARVKV
-788 TLLLVATAALFAARA
+788 ILLLVATAALFAARA
-803 PWTLAMWAML
+803 PWTLAVWAML

-825 KAVAHALKPVALLFA
+825 KAVARALKPVALLFA
-840 FVVCANLVSC
+840 FIVCANLVSC
-850 DGSADVAIAGGVGI
+850 DGSADVAIAGSVGI

-887 SVATS
+887 SVAES

-916 EDVGLVLSMA
+916 EDVALVLSMA

-988 CYGQRSSGQHRRVPL
+988 CYGQRGSEQHRRVPL

>member
-127 REVSSLSGGEL
+127 REVPSLSGGEL
-138 QRLVLASALAMEP
+138 QRLVLASVLAMEP

-166 FRSQFRGLVA
+166 FRSQFRNLVA

-256 HLATWLRSVRA
+256 QLATWLRSVRA
-267 DVRSDAG
+267 EGRAGAG
-274 SPLDADRDSGIGRV
+274 SPLDADLDSGIGRV
-288 AGRHLDDHIVFGRNL
+288 A
-303 DDVIVAGRDSDSASV
+303 
-318 FGHNSDACGV
+318 
-328 SGRDSDTHSV
+328 
-338 SGRDSDTH
+338 GRDSDTH

-368 ANVRIQ
+368 ANVPIQ
-374 LDNGGGVRIPPE
+374 PDNGGGVRIPPE

-394 PDNGIN
+394 PENGIN
-400 IRIMPENAS
+400 IRIMPENDS

-421 SAISGNDRVTESE
+421 SAISGNDHGTEGE

-549 DAASQLEIKELLPS
+549 EAASQLEIKELLPS

-575 VALASILTLSPRAVV
+575 VALASILTLSPRAVA

-608 LVQDLACK
+608 LVHDLACK
-616 GLPVLVVSHDLEEWL
+616 ELPVLVVSHDLEEWL

-667 PPESWQLREL
+667 PPESWQLRDL

-686 AGVNGATLAKTATR
+686 AGVNGATSAKTATR
-700 DQKAGAVQ
+700 DQEAGAVQ

-716 EPRATAARDSKSTAA
+716 ESRATAAP
-731 RDSKSTAAQGP
+731 DSKSTAAQGP

-748 ALKGVATQEP
+748 ALKGVAMQEP

-840 FVVCANLVSC
+840 FIVCANLVSC

>member
-1 MIEVVD
+1 MGGRAIALMAQKMKSALDVGGRRRMIEVVD

-49 PQSGTVCVDG
+49 PQSGAVCVDG

-138 QRLVLASALAMEP
+138 QRLVLASVLAMEP

-176 RLAGRGVGVVLVT
+176 RLVGRGVGVVLVT

-267 DVRSDAG
+267 DVRSGAG
-274 SPLDADRDSGIGRV
+274 SPLDA
-288 AGRHLDDHIVFGRNL
+288 
-303 DDVIVAGRDSDSASV
+303 GRDSDNGRIA
-318 FGHNSDACGV
+318 GHNSDACGV
-328 SGRDSDTHSV
+328 SGRDPDTHS
-338 SGRDSDTH
+338 G
-346 SVSGRKSDTQ
+346 SGRKSDTQ

-368 ANVRIQ
+368 ANVRISP
-374 LDNGGGVRIPPE
+374 DNGGGVRIPPE

-394 PDNGIN
+394 PENGIN

-416 GAGAF
+416 GAGTF
-421 SAISGNDRVTESE
+421 SAISGNDRGAEGE

-484 CLAAGLTKAQSGS
+484 CLAAGLAKAQSGS

-686 AGVNGATLAKTATR
+686 AGVNGATSAKTATR
-700 DQKAGAVQ
+700 DQEAGAVQ

-716 EPRATAARDSKSTAA
+716 EPRATAA

-777 GLEDVDARVKV
+777 GLEGVDARVKV

-840 FVVCANLVSC
+840 FIVCANLVSC

>member
-49 PQSGTVCVDG
+49 PQSGAVCVDG

-106 GEIAERVASSLDAV
+106 GEITERVASSLDAV

-127 REVSSLSGGEL
+127 REVPSLSGGEL
-138 QRLVLASALAMEP
+138 QRLVLASVLAMEP

-166 FRSQFRGLVA
+166 FRSQFRSLVA

-256 HLATWLRSVRA
+256 QLATWLRSVRA
-267 DVRSDAG
+267 EGRAGAG
-274 SPLDADRDSGIGRV
+274 SPLDADLDSGIGRV

-338 SGRDSDTH
+338 SGR
-346 SVSGRKSDTQ
+346 KSDTQ

-368 ANVRIQ
+368 ANV
-374 LDNGGGVRIPPE
+374 
-386 NGANVRIS
+386 
-394 PDNGIN
+394 
-400 IRIMPENAS
+400 RIMPENAS

-421 SAISGNDRVTESE
+421 SAISGNDRVTEGE
-434 PAREASSLAFSH
+434 PAREASPLAFSH

-677 LAQAEKRDS
+677 LAQAKKRDS
-686 AGVNGATLAKTATR
+686 AGVNGATSAKTATR
-700 DQKAGAVQ
+700 DQEAGAVQ

-716 EPRATAARDSKSTAA
+716 EPRATAA

-840 FVVCANLVSC
+840 FIVCANLVSC

>member
-127 REVSSLSGGEL
+127 REVPSLSGGEL
-138 QRLVLASALAMEP
+138 QRLVLASVLAMEP

-166 FRSQFRGLVA
+166 FRSQFRSLVA

-256 HLATWLRSVRA
+256 QLATWLRSVRA
-267 DVRSDAG
+267 DVRSGAG
-274 SPLDADRDSGIGRV
+274 SSLDAD
-288 AGRHLDDHIVFGRNL
+288 L
-303 DDVIVAGRDSDSASV
+303 DSDNGRIS
-318 FGHNSDACGV
+318 GHNSDA
-328 SGRDSDTHSV
+328 
-338 SGRDSDTH
+338 H

-368 ANVRIQ
+368 ANVRIPP
-374 LDNGGGVRIPPE
+374 DNGGGVRIPPE

-421 SAISGNDRVTESE
+421 SAISGNDRVTEGE

-657 MDAFARAGLE
+657 MGAFARAGLE

-686 AGVNGATLAKTATR
+686 VGVNGATSAKIATR
-700 DQKAGAVQ
+700 DQEAGAAQ

-716 EPRATAARDSKSTAA
+716 EPRTTAA

-840 FVVCANLVSC
+840 FIVCANLVSC

-988 CYGQRSSGQHRRVPL
+988 CYGQRSSGQHGRVPL

>member
-43 VCGAQL
+43 VCGAQV
-49 PQSGTVCVDG
+49 PQSGAVCIDG

-138 QRLVLASALAMEP
+138 QRLVLASVLAMEP

-158 VTSQIDST
+158 VTSQIDNT
-166 FRSQFRGLVA
+166 FRSQFRSLVA
-176 RLAGRGVGVVLVT
+176 RLAERGVGVVLVT

-221 YRDLWDWVLPPNDYA
+221 YRDLWDWVLPPSGYA
-236 DALRC
+236 DALRR

-256 HLATWLRSVRA
+256 QLATWLRNVQVDGCA
-267 DVRSDAG
+267 GAG
-274 SPLDADRDSGIGRV
+274 SPLDAG
-288 AGRHLDDHIVFGRNL
+288 L
-303 DDVIVAGRDSDSASV
+303 DSDTDSV
-318 FGHNSDACGV
+318 VGRNSDA
-328 SGRDSDTHSV
+328 
-338 SGRDSDTH
+338 
-346 SVSGRKSDTQ
+346 Q
-356 VSQNGDFSPDKG
+356 VSQNGEFSPDKG
-368 ANVRIQ
+368 ANVRIS
-374 LDNGGGVRIPPE
+374 PE
-386 NGANVRIS
+386 NGIDVRV
-394 PDNGIN
+394 
-400 IRIMPENAS
+400 MPENAS

-416 GAGAF
+416 STAVF
-421 SAISGNDRVTESE
+421 SAVSGNDRGAEGE

-446 VSIAYENAEV
+446 VSIAYENADV
-456 LNDISLSIPSGRVT
+456 LNVISLSIPSGRVT

-526 EHELAFAPRNLG
+526 DHELAFAPRNLC

-549 DAASQLEIKELLPS
+549 EAASQLEIMELLPS

-596 GLDAPARAALHR
+596 GLDAPARAALHC
-608 LVQDLACK
+608 LAQDLACK

-631 AAADQVV
+631 AIADQVV

-644 IAWQGTPGALASD
+644 IAWQGTPAALASD
-657 MDAFARAGLE
+657 MGAFARAGLE

-686 AGVNGATLAKTATR
+686 AGVNGTASVEAAAQGQEAAAAR
-700 DQKAGAVQ
+700 
-708 GPEGVEAQ
+708 GPEGSVAQ
-716 EPRATAARDSKSTAA
+716 
-731 RDSKSTAAQGP
+731 DSKSTAAQGP
-742 KAAVAR
+742 MAGAAQEPEGTSA
-748 ALKGVATQEP
+748 QEP
-758 SSHGLGVAAKPSR
+758 SSHGPKVASRPGR
-771 KDAAGR
+771 KDTTGR
-777 GLEDVDARVKV
+777 GLEGVDARVKV
-788 TLLLVATAALFAARA
+788 ILLLVATAALFAARA

-825 KAVAHALKPVALLFA
+825 KAVARALKPVALLFA
-840 FVVCANLVSC
+840 FIVCANLVSC
-850 DGSADVAIAGGVGI
+850 DGSADIALAGSVGI

-887 SVATS
+887 SVAES

-916 EDVGLVLSMA
+916 EDVALVLSMA

-988 CYGQRSSGQHRRVPL
+988 CYGQRSSEQHRRVPL

-1016 VMAVLTVLSYS
+1016 VIAVLTVLSYS

>member
-49 PQSGTVCVDG
+49 PQSGAVCIDG

-106 GEIAERVASSLDAV
+106 GEIAERVANSLDAV

-127 REVSSLSGGEL
+127 REVPSLSGGEL
-138 QRLVLASALAMEP
+138 QRLVLASVLAMEP

-256 HLATWLRSVRA
+256 QLATWLRSVRA
-267 DVRSDAG
+267 EGRAGAG
-274 SPLDADRDSGIGRV
+274 SPLDAGRDSGIGRV
-288 AGRHLDDHIVFGRNL
+288 AG
-303 DDVIVAGRDSDSASV
+303 
-318 FGHNSDACGV
+318 HN
-328 SGRDSDTHSV
+328 SDTHSV
-338 SGRDSDTH
+338 A
-346 SVSGRKSDTQ
+346 GRKSDTQ

-374 LDNGGGVRIPPE
+374 PDNGGGVRIPPE

-421 SAISGNDRVTESE
+421 SAISGNDRVTEGE

-631 AAADQVV
+631 AAADQLV

-644 IAWQGTPGALASD
+644 IAWQGTPAALASD
-657 MDAFARAGLE
+657 IDAFARAGLE

-686 AGVNGATLAKTATR
+686 AGVNGATSAKTATR
-700 DQKAGAVQ
+700 DQEAGAAQ

-731 RDSKSTAAQGP
+731 QGP
-742 KAAVAR
+742 KVAVAR

-758 SSHGLGVAAKPSR
+758 SSHGSEVAAKPSR
-771 KDAAGR
+771 KDTAGR
-777 GLEDVDARVKV
+777 GLEGVDARVKV

-840 FVVCANLVSC
+840 FIVCANLVSC
-850 DGSADVAIAGGVGI
+850 DGSADVAIAGSVGI

>member
-43 VCGAQL
+43 VCGAQV
-49 PQSGTVCVDG
+49 PQSGAVCVDG

-127 REVSSLSGGEL
+127 REVPSLSGGEL
-138 QRLVLASALAMEP
+138 QRLVLASVLAMEP

-166 FRSQFRGLVA
+166 FRSQFRSLVA

-189 HDPLEVLSCNR
+189 HDPLEVLSCNW

-221 YRDLWDWVLPPNDYA
+221 YRDLWDWVLPPNGYA
-236 DALRC
+236 DALRR
-241 AVADGFDLAGGFAPA
+241 AVADGFDLAGGFDPA
-256 HLATWLRSVRA
+256 QLATWLRSVRA
-267 DVRSDAG
+267 NVRTGAG
-274 SPLDADRDSGIGRV
+274 SPLDA
-288 AGRHLDDHIVFGRNL
+288 
-303 DDVIVAGRDSDSASV
+303 
-318 FGHNSDACGV
+318 
-328 SGRDSDTHSV
+328 GRDSDTDSVVGRDSYTHSVVGRNSYACSV
-338 SGRDSDTH
+338 SGRDSDA
-346 SVSGRKSDTQ
+346 Q
-356 VSQNGDFSPDKG
+356 ASQNGDFSPDKG
-368 ANVRIQ
+368 ANVRI
-374 LDNGGGVRIPPE
+374 LPDNEGRARISPE
-386 NGANVRIS
+386 NGLDVRV
-394 PDNGIN
+394 
-400 IRIMPENAS
+400 MPENAS
-409 NSSIPSD
+409 GSSIPSD
-416 GAGAF
+416 DVGAL
-421 SAISGNDRVTESE
+421 SAISENDCGTEGK
-434 PAREASSLAFSH
+434 PVREASSLAFSH
-446 VSIAYENAEV
+446 ASIAYENAEV

-549 DAASQLEIKELLPS
+549 EAASQLEIKELLPS

-596 GLDAPARAALHR
+596 GLDAPARSALHR
-608 LVQDLACK
+608 LVQDIACK
-616 GLPVLVVSHDLEEWL
+616 GVPALVVSHDLEEWL
-631 AAADQVV
+631 AIADQVV

-644 IAWQGTPGALASD
+644 IAWQGTPAALASD

-686 AGVNGATLAKTATR
+686 AGVNGATSVEAAA
-700 DQKAGAVQ
+700 QGQEAAAAWGSEGSVAQ
-708 GPEGVEAQ
+708 GPEGLAAQ
-716 EPRATAARDSKSTAA
+716 EPKATAAREM
-731 RDSKSTAAQGP
+731 
-742 KAAVAR
+742 
-748 ALKGVATQEP
+748 KGVATQEP
-758 SSHGLGVAAKPSR
+758 SSHGSEVAAKPGQ
-771 KDAAGR
+771 KDTAGR
-777 GLEDVDARVKV
+777 GLEGVDARVKV
-788 TLLLVATAALFAARA
+788 ILLLVATAALFSARA
-803 PWTLAMWAML
+803 PWALAMWAML

-825 KAVAHALKPVALLFA
+825 KAVARALKPVALLFA
-840 FVVCANLVSC
+840 FIVCANLVSC
-850 DGSADVAIAGGVGI
+850 DGSADVAIAGSVGI

-887 SVATS
+887 SVAAS
-892 TTPTKLAHACTSL
+892 TTPTKLAQACTSL

-988 CYGQRSSGQHRRVPL
+988 CYGQRSSGKHRRVPL

>member
-7 AIVDGALHG
+7 AFVDGALHG

-43 VCGAQL
+43 VCGAQV
-49 PQSGTVCVDG
+49 PQSGAVCVDR

-74 VGYVGQNPADQ
+74 AGYVGQNPADQ

-120 GLAGFED
+120 GLAGLED
-127 REVSSLSGGEL
+127 REVPSLSGGEL
-138 QRLVLASALAMEP
+138 QRLVLASVLAMEP

-166 FRSQFRGLVA
+166 FRAQFRSLVA
-176 RLAGRGVGVVLVT
+176 RLAERGVGMVLVT

-221 YRDLWDWVLPPNDYA
+221 NRDLWDWVLPPNGYA
-236 DALRC
+236 DALRR

-256 HLATWLRSVRA
+256 QLATWFHNARV
-267 DVRSDAG
+267 DGCAG
-274 SPLDADRDSGIGRV
+274 AGYPLDAGLDSY
-288 AGRHLDDHIVFGRNL
+288 
-303 DDVIVAGRDSDSASV
+303 SA
-318 FGHNSDACGV
+318 
-328 SGRDSDTHSV
+328 SV
-338 SGRDSDTH
+338 SGRDSDARG
-346 SVSGRKSDTQ
+346 VFGRDSDAQ
-356 VSQNGDFSPDKG
+356 ASQNGDFLPDKG
-368 ANVRIQ
+368 VNVRI
-374 LDNGGGVRIPPE
+374 LPENEGRVRIAPE
-386 NGANVRIS
+386 NGTNVRIA
-394 PDNGIN
+394 PENGLDV
-400 IRIMPENAS
+400 RVMPENAS
-409 NSSIPSD
+409 GSSIPSD
-416 GAGAF
+416 NTTVF
-421 SAISGNDRVTESE
+421 SAISGNGRGAEGE
-434 PAREASSLAFSH
+434 PSHEASSLAFSH
-446 VSIAYENAEV
+446 ASIAYENAEV

-526 EHELAFAPRNLG
+526 ERELAFAPRNLG

-549 DAASQLEIKELLPS
+549 EAASQLEIKELLPS

-596 GLDAPARAALHR
+596 GLDAPARAALHC

-631 AAADQVV
+631 AIADQVV

-644 IAWQGTPGALASD
+644 IAWQGTPAALASD

-677 LAQAEKRDS
+677 LARAEKRDS
-686 AGVNGATLAKTATR
+686 AGVNGATSVEAAA
-700 DQKAGAVQ
+700 QGQEAGAAR
-708 GPEGVEAQ
+708 GPEGSVAQ
-716 EPRATAARDSKSTAA
+716 
-731 RDSKSTAAQGP
+731 DSKSTAAQGP

-748 ALKGVATQEP
+748 ELKGAFTQGP
-758 SSHGLGVAAKPSR
+758 SSQGPKVAAKSGR
-771 KDAAGR
+771 KDTAGR
-777 GLEDVDARVKV
+777 GLEDVDERVKV
-788 TLLLVATAALFAARA
+788 ILLLVATAALFAARA
-803 PWTLAMWAML
+803 PWTLAVWAML

-825 KAVAHALKPVALLFA
+825 KAVARALKPVALLFA
-840 FVVCANLVSC
+840 FIVCANLVSC

-887 SVATS
+887 SVAES

-1003 QPADKL
+1003 QSADKL

>member
-59 ASTANVPGRALVRRL
+59 ASTVNVSGRALVRRL

-120 GLAGFED
+120 GLADFED
-127 REVSSLSGGEL
+127 REVPSLSGGEL
-138 QRLVLASALAMEP
+138 QRLVLASVLAMEP

-267 DVRSDAG
+267 DVRSGAG
-274 SPLDADRDSGIGRV
+274 SPFDADPDSDIGRV

-338 SGRDSDTH
+338 SGR
-346 SVSGRKSDTQ
+346 KSDTQ

-374 LDNGGGVRIPPE
+374 PDNGGGVRIPPE

-409 NSSIPSD
+409 NSSIPFD

-421 SAISGNDRVTESE
+421 SAISGNDRVTEGE

-456 LNDISLSIPSGRVT
+456 LNDISLSIPSGRVA

-538 CSEDEVARRVS
+538 CSEDEIARRVS
-549 DAASQLEIKELLPS
+549 DTASQLEIKELLPS

-657 MDAFARAGLE
+657 MDAFVRAGLE

-677 LAQAEKRDS
+677 LAQVEKRDS
-686 AGVNGATLAKTATR
+686 AGVNGATSAKTATR
-700 DQKAGAVQ
+700 DQEAGAVQ

-731 RDSKSTAAQGP
+731 QGP
-742 KAAVAR
+742 KAAVAQS
-748 ALKGVATQEP
+748 LKGVATQEP
-758 SSHGLGVAAKPSR
+758 SSHGSEVAAKPSR

-840 FVVCANLVSC
+840 FIVCANLVSC
-850 DGSADVAIAGGVGI
+850 DGSADVAIAGGAGI

>member
-49 PQSGTVCVDG
+49 PQSGAVCVDR
-59 ASTANVPGRALVRRL
+59 AFTANVPGRALVRRL

-98 LWNIGCAE
+98 LWNIGCTE
-106 GEIAERVASSLDAV
+106 GEIAERVANSLDAV

-127 REVSSLSGGEL
+127 REVQSLSGGEL
-138 QRLVLASALAMEP
+138 QRLVLASVLAMEP

-221 YRDLWDWVLPPNDYA
+221 YRDLWDWVLPPNGYA
-236 DALRC
+236 DALRR

-256 HLATWLRSVRA
+256 QLATWLRSVRA
-267 DVRSDAG
+267 DGCAGAG
-274 SPLDADRDSGIGRV
+274 SPLDAGLDSY
-288 AGRHLDDHIVFGRNL
+288 
-303 DDVIVAGRDSDSASV
+303 SA
-318 FGHNSDACGV
+318 
-328 SGRDSDTHSV
+328 SV
-338 SGRDSDTH
+338 SGRDSDARGVFGRDSDTHGVVGRDSDAH
-346 SVSGRKSDTQ
+346 SVFGRDSDAQ

-368 ANVRIQ
+368 ANVRI
-374 LDNGGGVRIPPE
+374 LPDNEGRVRIAPE
-386 NGANVRIS
+386 NGTNVRIALE
-394 PDNGIN
+394 NGLDV
-400 IRIMPENAS
+400 RIMPENAS
-409 NSSIPSD
+409 GSSIPSD
-416 GAGAF
+416 DAGAF
-421 SAISGNDRVTESE
+421 SAISENDCGTEGK
-434 PAREASSLAFSH
+434 PVREASSLVFGH
-446 VSIAYENAEV
+446 VSIAYENADV

-538 CSEDEVARRVS
+538 CSEVEVARRVS
-549 DAASQLEIKELLPS
+549 EAASQLEIKELLPS

-575 VALASILTLSPRAVV
+575 VALASILTLNPRAVV

-608 LVQDLACK
+608 LVQDIACK

-631 AAADQVV
+631 AIAEQVI

-677 LAQAEKRDS
+677 LVQAEKRDS
-686 AGVNGATLAKTATR
+686 AGVNGVTS
-700 DQKAGAVQ
+700 
-708 GPEGVEAQ
+708 VE
-716 EPRATAARDSKSTAA
+716 
-731 RDSKSTAAQGP
+731 TAAQGQEAG
-742 KAAVAR
+742 AA
-748 ALKGVATQEP
+748 QEP
-758 SSHGLGVAAKPSR
+758 EGTSAQEPFSHGSEVAARPGQKGT
-771 KDAAGR
+771 AGR
-777 GLEDVDARVKV
+777 GLEGVDARVKV
-788 TLLLVATAALFAARA
+788 ILLLVATAALFAARA
-803 PWTLAMWAML
+803 PWTLAVWAML

-825 KAVAHALKPVALLFA
+825 KAVARALKPVALLFA
-840 FVVCANLVSC
+840 FIVCANLVSC
-850 DGSADVAIAGGVGI
+850 DGSADVAIAGSVGI

-869 ARAATAVARI
+869 ARAATAVSRI

-887 SVATS
+887 SVAES

-916 EDVGLVLSMA
+916 EDVALVLSMA

-988 CYGQRSSGQHRRVPL
+988 CYGQRSAEQHRRVPL

>member
-1 MIEVVD
+1 MIEIVD
-7 AIVDGALHG
+7 AIVDGALYG
-16 VSLCVERGEVVALIG
+16 VSLCIERGEVVALIG

-43 VCGAQL
+43 VCGAQV
-49 PQSGTVCVDG
+49 PQSGAVCVDG

-120 GLAGFED
+120 GLAGLED
-127 REVSSLSGGEL
+127 REVPSLSGGEL
-138 QRLVLASALAMEP
+138 QRLVLASVLAMEP

-166 FRSQFRGLVA
+166 FRSQFRSLVT

-221 YRDLWDWVLPPNDYA
+221 YRDLWDWVLPPNGYA
-236 DALRC
+236 DALRR

-256 HLATWLRSVRA
+256 QLAAWLRSVRA
-267 DVRSDAG
+267 DGCAGAGSLLDAG
-274 SPLDADRDSGIGRV
+274 L
-288 AGRHLDDHIVFGRNL
+288 
-303 DDVIVAGRDSDSASV
+303 DSDSASV
-318 FGHNSDACGV
+318 FG
-328 SGRDSDTHSV
+328 RDSDAHSV
-338 SGRDSDTH
+338 VGRNSYA
-346 SVSGRKSDTQ
+346 Q
-356 VSQNGDFSPDKG
+356 ASQNGDYSPDKG
-368 ANVRIQ
+368 TNVRI
-374 LDNGGGVRIPPE
+374 LPDKEGRARISPE
-386 NGANVRIS
+386 NGLDVRV
-394 PDNGIN
+394 
-400 IRIMPENAS
+400 MPENAS
-409 NSSIPSD
+409 GSSIPSD
-416 GAGAF
+416 NTAVF
-421 SAISGNDRVTESE
+421 SAISENDCGTEDK
-434 PAREASSLAFSH
+434 PVREASSLAFSH
-446 VSIAYENAEV
+446 ASIAYENADV
-456 LNDISLSIPSGRVT
+456 LNDISLSIPSGWVT

-549 DAASQLEIKELLPS
+549 EAASQLEIKELLPS

-596 GLDAPARAALHR
+596 GLDAPARSALHR
-608 LVQDLACK
+608 LVQDIACK

-631 AAADQVV
+631 AIADQVI

-657 MDAFARAGLE
+657 IDAFARAGLE

-677 LAQAEKRDS
+677 LVQAGKRDS
-686 AGVNGATLAKTATR
+686 AGVNGVVPVETAAQGQEAGTAR
-700 DQKAGAVQ
+700 D
-708 GPEGVEAQ
+708 PEGSATQ
-716 EPRATAARDSKSTAA
+716 EPEGSVA

-742 KAAVAR
+742 KATAAR
-748 ALKGVATQEP
+748 ELKGVATQEP
-758 SSHGLGVAAKPSR
+758 SSHGPKVAAKPGR
-771 KDAAGR
+771 KDAAER
-777 GLEDVDARVKV
+777 GLEGVDARVKV

-803 PWTLAMWAML
+803 PWALAMWAML

-825 KAVAHALKPVALLFA
+825 KAVARALKPVALLFA
-840 FVVCANLVSC
+840 FIVCANLVSC
-850 DGSADVAIAGGVGI
+850 DGSADVAIAGSVGI

-887 SVATS
+887 SVAES

-916 EDVGLVLSMA
+916 EDVGLVLAMA

-988 CYGQRSSGQHRRVPL
+988 CYGQRSSGQHRRIPL

-1016 VMAVLTVLSYS
+1016 VIAVLTVLSYS